1 MAKNIFTPE
10 LLEQHFTKNEW
21 KKGTRIYQADGI
33 KTCALD
39 GEIIRGVVFS
49 ERSNQSTYLTRLVLN
64 IKHDGIA
71 SYCDCYV
78 GRDCKHGAALA
89 QCFIHEHFD
98 RNSIAT
104 PERVIDRWLSHFQA
118 QPSRYQP
125 NPQQKSLLY
134 FLKPNGFNEDDYYT
148 LAIKSTR
155 AKKSGGWSSSLGSEY
170 STSSLINSAYATNED
185 VAVIT
190 EVMRTNQFG
199 DDIKY
204 FDLFAQIIKTNRC
217 FWDAKFNLDQAI
229 TLSEPIE
236 AEWQWL
242 ALDNNLHTLKLVF
255 NEPSSSIQIIKA
267 QPLCFYDEEKNCFGQ
282 INTNTRC
289 DFEADLLNSP
299 IFEEDRLPWVM
310 NKLSMSLGDAVQRLP
325 KPKTQFSQDL
335 TKPEVHLY
343 FSTPLEKNPQTGNVR
358 VNFSYQGNLV
368 NPHNESVTITPKRL
382 TDSENDSE
390 GENDSSSEI
399 SSEASI
405 EASNEGKIYR
415 DLAFEQAVI
424 DKLTRLKFSLV
435 PIPKRYA
442 FINAEYLNKDASL
455 ADKTP
460 KFSMMLQGRY
470 AWHQFLDQEIPLLKD
485 LGWHISFADAFYFKS
500 LATDS
505 IFDAEVIE
513 TDDHDFFSLGLNLT
527 IDGKKMPAFP
537 ILLGAIEQLPRSALL
552 DRDKVDRDKIDGE
565 KVAHENVDQDG
576 LVIEKEPLISP
587 DTPIYVDLDNGE
599 FVALRY
605 QSVQPILKQ
614 FIELFMPNA
623 LNKDGTME
631 LSRFQGHQTL
641 SMLDDQGMIT
651 AGASRLRELADKL
664 KNFQKI
670 TAVTLPTGLNAT
682 LRTYQHQGL
691 NWLQFL
697 REYQLNGI
705 LADDMGLGKTIQTL
719 AHLLIEKQQGR
730 LTKPVLIVAPT
741 SVIFNWA
748 NEIEKFTPELSYQVL
763 HGTKRYQH
771 FGCLQRLEGS
781 EGVKKPV
788 DLIITSYALLT
799 KDLDLY
805 CQHKFYYLI
814 LDEAHY
820 IKNPKTKLYQAFQ
833 SLRAQH
839 KLCLTGTPMENH
851 LGEFWAQ
858 FNFLLPGFLGGQRQ
872 FTKIFR
878 NPIEKHGDQ
887 ERKQLLNQRIKP
899 FILRRTKDKIATE
912 LPPKTI
918 IIQTLRIEG
927 KQAELYESVRLAMD
941 SRLKDIIAE
950 KGLKRSQIEV
960 LDALL
965 KLRQVCNH
973 PKLLSLE
980 GAKKV
985 NKSAKLDYL
994 METLPEQIDEGRRI
1008 LIFSQFTSMLALIE
1022 EELVAADIGFVKLTG
1037 ATTKR
1042 QEVVDKFQRGDV
1054 PVFLISLRAGG
1065 VGLNLTAADTVIHF
1079 DPWWNPAV
1087 ENQAT
1092 DRAYRI
1098 GQDKPVFVYKYIIEN
1113 SIEEKILKIQ
1123 QNKAELAKALLS
1135 EEVSDK
1141 KLSLTDDI
1149 LGALLAPLD

>member
-1 MAKNIFTPE
+1 MATNTFTPE
-10 LLEQHFTKNEW
+10 LLEKHFAKNEW
-21 KKGTRIYQADGI
+21 KKGTRIFQAKGI

-39 GEIIRGVVFS
+39 GEIIRGVVYS
-49 ERSNQSTYLTRLVLN
+49 ERSRQSTYLTRLVLN
-64 IKHDGIA
+64 IKNDGIA
-71 SYCDCYV
+71 SYCDCYI

-98 RNSIAT
+98 QNSIAT
-104 PERVIDRWLSHFQA
+104 SEKVIDKWLSRFQA

-125 NPQQKSLLY
+125 NSQQKSLLY
-134 FLKPNGFNEDDYYT
+134 FLKPNSYNEDDYFT
-148 LAIKSTR
+148 LGIKSAR
-155 AKKSGGWSSSLGSEY
+155 PKNSGGWSSSLGSEF
-170 STSSLINSAYATNED
+170 SASSLINSAYANNDD
-185 VAVIT
+185 VAVLT
-190 EVMRTNQFG
+190 ELIRTNQYG
-199 DDIKY
+199 DNIKY
-204 FDLFAQIIKTNRC
+204 FDLFERIIKTNRC
-217 FWDAKFNLDQAI
+217 FWQTSYDLNEAI
-229 TLSEPIE
+229 TLGDPIE
-236 AEWQWL
+236 AQWQWL
-242 ALDNNLHTLKLVF
+242 ALDNKLHTLKLVF
-255 NEPSSSIQIIKA
+255 MEPSTNILIIKA
-267 QPLCFYDEEKNCFGQ
+267 QPLCYYDEKNNCFGK
-282 INTNTRC
+282 INTNTQC
-289 DFEADLLNSP
+289 NFEADLLNSP
-299 IFEEDRLPWVM
+299 IFEEDKLPWVM

-325 KPKTQFSQDL
+325 KPKTEYSQEL
-335 TKPEVHLY
+335 TKPEVHLH
-343 FSTPLEKNPQTGNVR
+343 FSTPREADPQSGFVK

-368 NPHNESVTITPKRL
+368 NPHNESVTVTPKNL
-382 TDSENDSE
+382 SENDN
-390 GENDSSSEI
+390 ENETDK
-399 SSEASI
+399 
-405 EASNEGKIYR
+405 KIKLYR
-415 DLAFEQAVI
+415 DLTFEQAVI
-424 DKLTRLKFSLV
+424 DKLTTLKFTV
-435 PIPKRYA
+435 QPKAKRYT
-442 FINAEYLNKDASL
+442 FTNEDYLNK
-455 ADKTP
+455 DKTP
-460 KFSMMLQGRY
+460 KFSMLMQGRY
-470 AWHQFLDQEIPLLKD
+470 LWHHFLHQEVQPLKN
-485 LGWHISFADAFYFKS
+485 LGWHITFTDDFYYKA

-505 IFDAEVIE
+505 VFDAEVIQ

-537 ILLGAIEQLPRSALL
+537 ILLGAIEQLPKSALL
-552 DRDKVDRDKIDGE
+552 DR
-565 KVAHENVDQDG
+565 
-576 LVIEKEPLISP
+576 EKEKLIAP
-587 DTPIYVDLDNGE
+587 DSPIYVDLENGD

-623 LNKDGTME
+623 LNKNGTME

-641 SMLDDQGMIT
+641 SMLDDQGMIAT
-651 AGASRLRELADKL
+651 GTSKLRSLADKL
-664 KNFQKI
+664 RDFQQ
-670 TAVTLPTGLNAT
+670 VTTVPVPEGLNAT

-748 NEIEKFTPELSYQVL
+748 NEIEKFTPQLSYRVL
-763 HGTKRYQH
+763 HGSKRQQH
-771 FGCLQRLEGS
+771 FDCFEGH
-781 EGVKKPV
+781 ENQV
-788 DLIITSYALLT
+788 DIIITSYALIT
-799 KDLDLY
+799 KDLALY
-805 CQHKFYYLI
+805 SQQKFYYLV

-820 IKNPKTKLYQAFQ
+820 IKNTKTKLYQAF
-833 SLRAQH
+833 LTLKAQH

-872 FTKIFR
+872 FTKLFR
-878 NPIEKHGDQ
+878 TPIEKHGEQ

-912 LPPKTI
+912 LPPKTE
-918 IIQTLRIEG
+918 IIQKLRIEG
-927 KQAELYESVRLAMD
+927 QQAELYESVRLAMD
-941 SRLKDIIAE
+941 SRLKDIIAD

-985 NKSAKLDYL
+985 NQSAKLDYL
-994 METLPEQIDEGRRI
+994 METLPEQIAEGRKI

-1022 EELVAADIGFVKLTG
+1022 DELVAEGIDFVKLTG
-1037 ATTKR
+1037 STTNR
-1042 QEVVDKFQRGDV
+1042 QAVVDKFQEGEV

-1113 SIEEKILKIQ
+1113 SIEEKIQKIQ

-1135 EEVSDK
+1135 EEVSDN

-1149 LGALLAPLD
+1149 LGSLLAPLS

>member
-1 MAKNIFTPE
+1 MATNTFTPE
-10 LLEQHFTKNEW
+10 LLEKHFTKNEW
-21 KKGTRIYQADGI
+21 KKGTRIFQDKGI

-49 ERSNQSTYLTRLVLN
+49 ERSRQSSYLTRLVLN
-64 IKHDGIA
+64 VKYDGMA
-71 SYCDCYV
+71 SYCDCYI

-89 QCFIHEHFD
+89 QYFIHEHFD
-98 RNSIAT
+98 QNSIAT
-104 PERVIDRWLSHFQA
+104 SEKVIDKWLSRFQA

-125 NPQQKSLLY
+125 NSQQKSLLY
-134 FLKPNGFNEDDYYT
+134 FLKPNSYNEDDYFT
-148 LAIKSTR
+148 LGIKSAR
-155 AKKSGGWSSSLGSEY
+155 PKNSGGWSSSLGSEF
-170 STSSLINSAYATNED
+170 SASSLINSAYANNED
-185 VAVIT
+185 VAVLT
-190 EVMRTNQFG
+190 ELIRTNQYG
-199 DDIKY
+199 DNIKY
-204 FDLFAQIIKTNRC
+204 FDLFERIIKTNRC
-217 FWDAKFNLDQAI
+217 FWQTSYDLNEAI
-229 TLSEPIE
+229 TLGEPLE
-236 AEWQWL
+236 AQWQWL
-242 ALDNNLHTLKLVF
+242 ALDNKLHTLQLVF
-255 NEPSSSIQIIKA
+255 MQPSESILIIKA
-267 QPLCFYDEEKNCFGQ
+267 QPLCYYDEQKNCFGK
-282 INTNTRC
+282 INTNTQC
-289 DFEADLLNSP
+289 NFEADLLNSP
-299 IFEEDRLPWVM
+299 IFEEDKLPWVM

-325 KPKTQFSQDL
+325 KPKTEFSQEL
-335 TKPEVHLY
+335 TKPEVYLH
-343 FSTPLEKNPQTGNVR
+343 FSTPREKDPQSGFVK

-368 NPHNESVTITPKRL
+368 NPHNENVTVTPSKTSDIDTKVKL
-382 TDSENDSE
+382 
-390 GENDSSSEI
+390 
-399 SSEASI
+399 
-405 EASNEGKIYR
+405 YR
-415 DLAFEQAVI
+415 DLTFEQAVI
-424 DKLTRLKFSLV
+424 DKLTGLKFS
-435 PIPKRYA
+435 PQPKAKRYT
-442 FINAEYLNKDASL
+442 FTNEDYLNK
-455 ADKTP
+455 DKTP
-460 KFSMMLQGRY
+460 KFSMLMQGRY
-470 AWHQFLDQEIPLLKD
+470 LWHHFLHQEVQLLKD
-485 LGWHISFADAFYFKS
+485 LGWNISFADDFYYKA

-505 IFDAEVIE
+505 IFDAEVIQ

-537 ILLGAIEQLPRSALL
+537 ILLGAIEQLPKSALL
-552 DRDKVDRDKIDGE
+552 DR
-565 KVAHENVDQDG
+565 
-576 LVIEKEPLISP
+576 EKEKLIAPES
-587 DTPIYVDLDNGE
+587 PIYVDLENGD

-623 LNKDGTME
+623 LNENGTME

-641 SMLDDQGMIT
+641 SMLDDQGMIAT
-651 AGASRLRELADKL
+651 GTTKLRVLADKL
-664 KNFQKI
+664 RDFQQ
-670 TAVTLPTGLNAT
+670 VTTVPVPTGLNAT

-730 LTKPVLIVAPT
+730 LNKPVLIVAPT

-763 HGTKRYQH
+763 HGSKRQQH
-771 FGCLQRLEGS
+771 FGCLEGA
-781 EGVKKPV
+781 EGIENPV
-788 DLIITSYALLT
+788 DIIITSYALIT
-799 KDLDLY
+799 KDLALY
-805 CQHKFYYLI
+805 NAQSFYYLI

-820 IKNPKTKLYQAFQ
+820 IKNTKTKLYQAF
-833 SLRAQH
+833 LTLKAQH

-872 FTKIFR
+872 FTKLFR
-878 NPIEKHGDQ
+878 TPIEKHGEL

-912 LPPKTI
+912 LPPKTE
-918 IIQTLRIEG
+918 IIQKLRIEG
-927 KQAELYESVRLAMD
+927 QQAELYESVRLAMD
-941 SRLKDIIAE
+941 SRLKDIIAD

-985 NKSAKLDYL
+985 NQSAKLDHL
-994 METLPEQIDEGRRI
+994 METLPEQIAEGRKI

-1022 EELVAADIGFVKLTG
+1022 EELVTAKIDFVKLTG

-1042 QEVVDKFQRGDV
+1042 QEVVDKFQEGEV

-1113 SIEEKILKIQ
+1113 SIEEKIQKIQ
-1123 QNKAELAKALLS
+1123 QNKAALAKALLS
-1135 EEVSDK
+1135 EEVSDN

-1149 LGALLAPLD
+1149 LSSLLAPLS

>member
-1 MAKNIFTPE
+1 MSKNTFTPE
-10 LLEQHFTKNEW
+10 LLEKHFTKNEW
-21 KKGTRIYQADGI
+21 KKGVRIFNAKGI

-49 ERSNQSTYLTRLVLN
+49 ERSRQTSYLTRLVLN
-64 IKHDGIA
+64 IKNDGIA

-98 RNSIAT
+98 QNSIAS
-104 PERVIDRWLSHFQA
+104 PERVIDKWLSHFQA

-125 NPQQKSLLY
+125 NSQQKSLLY
-134 FLKPNGFNEDDYYT
+134 FLKPNSYNEDDYFN
-148 LAIKSTR
+148 LEIKSTR
-155 AKKSGGWSSSLGSEY
+155 PKKSGGWSNSLSNEY
-170 STSSLINSAYATNED
+170 SASSLINSAFANNDD

-190 EVMRTNQFG
+190 ELMRTNQYSET
-199 DDIKY
+199 IKY
-204 FDLFAQIIKTNRC
+204 FDLFERIIKTNRC
-217 FWDAKFNLDQAI
+217 FWQVNYHLDEAI
-229 TLSEPIE
+229 TLGDPLE
-236 AEWQWL
+236 AQWQWL
-242 ALDNNLHTLKLVF
+242 ALDNHLHTLQLVLMQ
-255 NEPSSSIQIIKA
+255 PSTSIRIIKA
-267 QPLCFYDEEKNCFGQ
+267 QPLCYYDEEKNCFGK
-282 INTNTRC
+282 INTNTHC

-299 IFEEDRLPWVM
+299 IFEEDKLPWIL

-325 KPKTQFSQDL
+325 KPKTQFSQEL
-335 TKPEVHLY
+335 TKPDVYLH
-343 FSTPLEKNPQTGNVR
+343 FSTPVKSDPQAGYVQ

-368 NPHNESVTITPKRL
+368 NPHNDSVTVSSSNL
-382 TDSENDSE
+382 NATDNDS
-390 GENDSSSEI
+390 DSSNASTSEV
-399 SSEASI
+399 
-405 EASNEGKIYR
+405 KLYR
-415 DLAFEQAVI
+415 DLTFEQTVI
-424 DKLTRLKFSLV
+424 NKLTALKFYAQ
-435 PIPKRYA
+435 PKPKHYTYTNQDS
-442 FINAEYLNKDASL
+442 FNKGNLNK
-455 ADKTP
+455 DKTP
-460 KFSMMLQGRY
+460 KFSMLMQGRY
-470 AWHQFLDQEIPLLKD
+470 FWHHFLDQELSLLKD
-485 LGWHISFADAFYFKS
+485 LGWNISFADDFYYKALS
-500 LATDS
+500 TNS

-537 ILLGAIEQLPRSALL
+537 ILLGAIEQLPKSVLFHNE
-552 DRDKVDRDKIDGE
+552 KVNSEKIDR
-565 KVAHENVDQDG
+565 EN
-576 LVIEKEPLISP
+576 EPLISP
-587 DTPIYVDLDNGE
+587 DSPIYVDLDNGN

-623 LNKDGTME
+623 LNKDGTMQ
-631 LSRFQGHQTL
+631 LSRFQSHQTL
-641 SMLDDQGMIT
+641 SMLDDQGLIAT
-651 AGASRLRELADKL
+651 GTSKLRALADKL
-664 KNFQKI
+664 KDFQQ
-670 TAVTLPTGLNAT
+670 VTTVAIPEGLNAT
-682 LRTYQHQGL
+682 LRMYQHQGL

-719 AHLLIEKQQGR
+719 AHLLVEKQQGR

-748 NEIEKFTPELSYQVL
+748 NEIDKFTPQLSYRVL
-763 HGTKRYQH
+763 HGSKRHQH
-771 FGCLQRLEGS
+771 FDCIERTKNIEGS
-781 EGVKKPV
+781 ERLEINVENNV
-788 DLIITSYALLT
+788 DIIITSYALIT

-805 CQHKFYYLI
+805 CKQNFYYLI

-820 IKNPKTKLYQAFQ
+820 IKNTKTKLYQAF
-833 SLRAQH
+833 LTLKAQH

-872 FTKIFR
+872 FTKLFR
-878 NPIEKHGDQ
+878 TPIEKHSDQ
-887 ERKQLLNQRIKP
+887 ERKLLLNQRIKP

-912 LPPKTI
+912 LPPKTE
-918 IIQTLRIEG
+918 IIQKLRIEG
-927 KQAELYESVRLAMD
+927 QQAELYESVRLAMD
-941 SRLKDIIAE
+941 SRLKDIIAD

-973 PKLLSLE
+973 PKLLSLD

-985 NKSAKLDYL
+985 NQSAKLDYL
-994 METLPEQIDEGRRI
+994 METLPEQIDEGRKI

-1022 EELVAADIGFVKLTG
+1022 EELVAAGIDYVKLTG

-1042 QEVVDKFQRGDV
+1042 QEVVDKFQRGEV

-1113 SIEEKILKIQ
+1113 SIEEKIQKIQ

-1135 EEVSDK
+1135 EEVSDS

-1149 LGALLAPLD
+1149 LGSLLAPLS

>member
-1 MAKNIFTPE
+1 MATNTFTPE
-10 LLEQHFTKNEW
+10 LLEKHFTKNEW
-21 KKGTRIYQADGI
+21 KKGTRIFQDKGI

-49 ERSNQSTYLTRLVLN
+49 ERSRQSSYLTRLVLN
-64 IKHDGIA
+64 VKYDGMA
-71 SYCDCYV
+71 SYCDCYI

-89 QCFIHEHFD
+89 QYFIHEHFD
-98 RNSIAT
+98 QNSIAT
-104 PERVIDRWLSHFQA
+104 SEKVIDKWLSRFQA

-125 NPQQKSLLY
+125 NSQQKSLLY
-134 FLKPNGFNEDDYYT
+134 FLKPNSYNEDDYFT
-148 LAIKSTR
+148 LGIKSAR
-155 AKKSGGWSSSLGSEY
+155 PKNSGGWSSSLGSEF
-170 STSSLINSAYATNED
+170 SASSLINSAYANNED
-185 VAVIT
+185 VAVLT
-190 EVMRTNQFG
+190 ELIRTNQYG
-199 DDIKY
+199 DNIKY
-204 FDLFAQIIKTNRC
+204 FDLFERIIKTNRC
-217 FWDAKFNLDQAI
+217 FWQTSYDLNEAI
-229 TLSEPIE
+229 TLGEPLE
-236 AEWQWL
+236 AQWQWL
-242 ALDNNLHTLKLVF
+242 ALDNKLHTLQLVF
-255 NEPSSSIQIIKA
+255 MQPSESILIIKA
-267 QPLCFYDEEKNCFGQ
+267 QPLCYYDEQKNCFGK
-282 INTNTRC
+282 INTNTQC
-289 DFEADLLNSP
+289 NFEADLLNSP
-299 IFEEDRLPWVM
+299 IFEEDKLPWVM

-325 KPKTQFSQDL
+325 KPKTEFSQEL
-335 TKPEVHLY
+335 TKPEVYLH
-343 FSTPLEKNPQTGNVR
+343 FSTPREKDPQSGFVK

-368 NPHNESVTITPKRL
+368 NPHNENVTVTPSKTSDIDTKVKL
-382 TDSENDSE
+382 
-390 GENDSSSEI
+390 
-399 SSEASI
+399 
-405 EASNEGKIYR
+405 YR
-415 DLAFEQAVI
+415 DLTFEQAVI
-424 DKLTRLKFSLV
+424 DKLTGLKFS
-435 PIPKRYA
+435 PQPKAKRYT
-442 FINAEYLNKDASL
+442 FTNEDYLNK
-455 ADKTP
+455 DKTP
-460 KFSMMLQGRY
+460 KFSMLMQGRY
-470 AWHQFLDQEIPLLKD
+470 LWHHFLHQEVQLLKD
-485 LGWHISFADAFYFKS
+485 LGWNISFADDFYYKA

-505 IFDAEVIE
+505 IFDAEVIQ

-537 ILLGAIEQLPRSALL
+537 ILLGAIEQLPKSALL
-552 DRDKVDRDKIDGE
+552 DR
-565 KVAHENVDQDG
+565 
-576 LVIEKEPLISP
+576 EKEKLIAP
-587 DTPIYVDLDNGE
+587 DSPIYVDLENGD

-623 LNKDGTME
+623 LNENGTME

-641 SMLDDQGMIT
+641 SMLDDQGMIAT
-651 AGASRLRELADKL
+651 GTTKLRVLADKL
-664 KNFQKI
+664 RDFQQ
-670 TAVTLPTGLNAT
+670 VTTVPVPTGLNAT

-730 LTKPVLIVAPT
+730 LNKPVLIVAPT

-763 HGTKRYQH
+763 HGSKRQQH
-771 FGCLQRLEGS
+771 FGCLEGA
-781 EGVKKPV
+781 EGIENPV
-788 DLIITSYALLT
+788 DIIITSYALIT
-799 KDLDLY
+799 KDLALY
-805 CQHKFYYLI
+805 NAQSFYYLI

-820 IKNPKTKLYQAFQ
+820 IKNTKTKLYQAF
-833 SLRAQH
+833 LTLKAQH

-872 FTKIFR
+872 FTKLFR
-878 NPIEKHGDQ
+878 TPIEKHGEL

-912 LPPKTI
+912 LPPKTE
-918 IIQTLRIEG
+918 IIQKLRIEG
-927 KQAELYESVRLAMD
+927 QQAELYESVRLAMD
-941 SRLKDIIAE
+941 SRLKDIIAD

-985 NKSAKLDYL
+985 NQSAKLDHL
-994 METLPEQIDEGRRI
+994 METLPEQIAEGRKI

-1022 EELVAADIGFVKLTG
+1022 EELITAKIDFVKLTG

-1042 QEVVDKFQRGDV
+1042 QEVVDKFQEGEV

-1113 SIEEKILKIQ
+1113 SIEEKIQKIQ
-1123 QNKAELAKALLS
+1123 QNKAALAKALLS
-1135 EEVSDK
+1135 EEVSDN

-1149 LGALLAPLD
+1149 LSSLLAPLS

>member
-1 MAKNIFTPE
+1 MATNTFTPE
-10 LLEQHFTKNEW
+10 LLEKHFAKNEW
-21 KKGTRIYQADGI
+21 KKGTRIFQAKGI

-39 GEIIRGVVFS
+39 GEIIRGVVYS
-49 ERSNQSTYLTRLVLN
+49 ERSRQSTYLTRLVLN
-64 IKHDGIA
+64 IKNDGIA
-71 SYCDCYV
+71 SYCDCYI

-98 RNSIAT
+98 QNSIAT
-104 PERVIDRWLSHFQA
+104 SEKVIDKWLSRFQA
-118 QPSRYQP
+118 QPTRYQP
-125 NPQQKSLLY
+125 NSQQKSLLY
-134 FLKPNGFNEDDYYT
+134 FLKPNSYNEDDYFT
-148 LAIKSTR
+148 LGIKSAR
-155 AKKSGGWSSSLGSEY
+155 PKNSGGWSSSLGSEF
-170 STSSLINSAYATNED
+170 SASSLINSAYANNDD
-185 VAVIT
+185 VAVLT
-190 EVMRTNQFG
+190 ELIRTNQYG
-199 DDIKY
+199 DNIKY
-204 FDLFAQIIKTNRC
+204 FDLFERIIKTNRC
-217 FWDAKFNLDQAI
+217 FWQTSYDLNEAI
-229 TLSEPIE
+229 TLGDPIE
-236 AEWQWL
+236 AQWQWL
-242 ALDNNLHTLKLVF
+242 ALDNKLHTLKLVF
-255 NEPSSSIQIIKA
+255 MEPSTNILIIKA
-267 QPLCFYDEEKNCFGQ
+267 QPLCYYDEKNNCFGK
-282 INTNTRC
+282 INTNTQC
-289 DFEADLLNSP
+289 NFEADLLNSP
-299 IFEEDRLPWVM
+299 IFEEDKLPWVM

-325 KPKTQFSQDL
+325 KPKTEYSQEL
-335 TKPEVHLY
+335 TKPEVHLH
-343 FSTPLEKNPQTGNVR
+343 FSTPREADPQSGFVK

-368 NPHNESVTITPKRL
+368 NPHNESVTVTPKNL
-382 TDSENDSE
+382 SENDN
-390 GENDSSSEI
+390 ENETDK
-399 SSEASI
+399 
-405 EASNEGKIYR
+405 KIKLYR
-415 DLAFEQAVI
+415 DLTFEQAVI
-424 DKLTRLKFSLV
+424 DKLTTLKFTV
-435 PIPKRYA
+435 QPKAKRYT
-442 FINAEYLNKDASL
+442 FTNEDYLNK
-455 ADKTP
+455 DKTP
-460 KFSMMLQGRY
+460 KFSMLMQGRY
-470 AWHQFLDQEIPLLKD
+470 LWHHFLHQEVQPLKN
-485 LGWHISFADAFYFKS
+485 LGWHITFTDDFYYKA

-505 IFDAEVIE
+505 VFDAEVIQ

-537 ILLGAIEQLPRSALL
+537 ILLGAIEQLPKSALL
-552 DRDKVDRDKIDGE
+552 DR
-565 KVAHENVDQDG
+565 
-576 LVIEKEPLISP
+576 EKEKLISP
-587 DTPIYVDLDNGE
+587 DSPIYVDLDNGD

-623 LNKDGTME
+623 LNKNGTME

-641 SMLDDQGMIT
+641 SMLDDQGMIAT
-651 AGASRLRELADKL
+651 GTNKLRSLADKL
-664 KNFQKI
+664 RDFQQ
-670 TAVTLPTGLNAT
+670 VTTVPVPEGLNAT

-748 NEIEKFTPELSYQVL
+748 NEIEKFTPQLSYRVL
-763 HGTKRYQH
+763 HGSKRQQH
-771 FGCLQRLEGS
+771 FDCFEGLENQ
-781 EGVKKPV
+781 V
-788 DLIITSYALLT
+788 DIIITSYALIT
-799 KDLDLY
+799 KDLALY
-805 CQHKFYYLI
+805 SQQKFYYLV

-820 IKNPKTKLYQAFQ
+820 IKNTKTKLYQAF
-833 SLRAQH
+833 LTLKAQH

-872 FTKIFR
+872 FTKLFR
-878 NPIEKHGDQ
+878 TPIEKHGEQ

-912 LPPKTI
+912 LPPKTE
-918 IIQTLRIEG
+918 IIQKLRIEG
-927 KQAELYESVRLAMD
+927 QQAELYESVRLAMD
-941 SRLKDIIAE
+941 SRLKDIIAD

-985 NKSAKLDYL
+985 NQSAKLDYL
-994 METLPEQIDEGRRI
+994 METLPEQIAEGRKI

-1022 EELVAADIGFVKLTG
+1022 DELVAEGIDFVKLTG
-1037 ATTKR
+1037 STTNR
-1042 QEVVDKFQRGDV
+1042 QAVVDKFQEGEV

-1113 SIEEKILKIQ
+1113 SIEEKIQKIQ

-1135 EEVSDK
+1135 EEVSDN

-1149 LGALLAPLD
+1149 LGSLLAPLS

>member
-1 MAKNIFTPE
+1 MATNTFTPE
-10 LLEQHFTKNEW
+10 LLEKHFAKNEW
-21 KKGTRIYQADGI
+21 KKGTRIFQANGI

-39 GEIIRGVVFS
+39 GEIIRGVVYS
-49 ERSNQSTYLTRLVLN
+49 ERSRQSTYLTRLVLN
-64 IKHDGIA
+64 IKNDGIA
-71 SYCDCYV
+71 SYCDCYI

-98 RNSIAT
+98 QNSIAT
-104 PERVIDRWLSHFQA
+104 SEKVIDKWLSRFQA

-125 NPQQKSLLY
+125 NSQQKSLLY
-134 FLKPNGFNEDDYYT
+134 FLKPNSYNEDDYFT
-148 LAIKSTR
+148 LGIKSAR
-155 AKKSGGWSSSLGSEY
+155 PKNSGGWSSSLGSEF
-170 STSSLINSAYATNED
+170 SASSLINSAYANNDD
-185 VAVIT
+185 VAVLT
-190 EVMRTNQFG
+190 ELIRTNQYG
-199 DDIKY
+199 DNIKY
-204 FDLFAQIIKTNRC
+204 FDLFERIIKTNRC
-217 FWDAKFNLDQAI
+217 FWQTSYDLNEAI
-229 TLSEPIE
+229 TLGDPIE
-236 AEWQWL
+236 AQWQWL
-242 ALDNNLHTLKLVF
+242 ALDNKLHTLKLVF
-255 NEPSSSIQIIKA
+255 MEPSTNILIIKA
-267 QPLCFYDEEKNCFGQ
+267 QPLCYYDEKNNCFGK
-282 INTNTRC
+282 INTNTQC
-289 DFEADLLNSP
+289 NFEADLLNSP
-299 IFEEDRLPWVM
+299 IFEEDKLPWVM

-325 KPKTQFSQDL
+325 KPKTEYSQEL
-335 TKPEVHLY
+335 TKPEVHLH
-343 FSTPLEKNPQTGNVR
+343 FSTPREADPQSGFVK

-368 NPHNESVTITPKRL
+368 NPHNESVTVTPKNS
-382 TDSENDSE
+382 SEND
-390 GENDSSSEI
+390 
-399 SSEASI
+399 
-405 EASNEGKIYR
+405 NETETDKKIKLYR
-415 DLAFEQAVI
+415 DLTFEQAVI
-424 DKLTRLKFSLV
+424 DKLTTLKFTV
-435 PIPKRYA
+435 QPKAKRYT
-442 FINAEYLNKDASL
+442 FTNEDYLNK
-455 ADKTP
+455 DKTP
-460 KFSMMLQGRY
+460 KFSMLMQGRY
-470 AWHQFLDQEIPLLKD
+470 LWHHFLHQEVQPLKN
-485 LGWHISFADAFYFKS
+485 LGWHITFTDDFYYKA

-505 IFDAEVIE
+505 VFDAEVIQ

-537 ILLGAIEQLPRSALL
+537 ILLGAIEQLPKSAL
-552 DRDKVDRDKIDGE
+552 VDR
-565 KVAHENVDQDG
+565 
-576 LVIEKEPLISP
+576 EKEKLISP
-587 DTPIYVDLDNGE
+587 DSPIYVDLDNGD

-623 LNKDGTME
+623 LNKNGTME

-641 SMLDDQGMIT
+641 SMLDDQGMIAT
-651 AGASRLRELADKL
+651 GTSKLRSLADKL
-664 KNFQKI
+664 RDFQQ
-670 TAVTLPTGLNAT
+670 VTTVPVPEGLNAT

-748 NEIEKFTPELSYQVL
+748 NEIEKFTPQLSYRVL
-763 HGTKRYQH
+763 HGSKRQQH
-771 FGCLQRLEGS
+771 FDCFEGLENQ
-781 EGVKKPV
+781 V
-788 DLIITSYALLT
+788 DIIITSYALIT
-799 KDLDLY
+799 KDLALY
-805 CQHKFYYLI
+805 SQQKFYYLV

-820 IKNPKTKLYQAFQ
+820 IKNTKTKLYQAF
-833 SLRAQH
+833 LTLKAQH

-872 FTKIFR
+872 FTKLFR
-878 NPIEKHGDQ
+878 TPIEKHGEQ

-912 LPPKTI
+912 LPPKTE
-918 IIQTLRIEG
+918 IIQKLRIEG
-927 KQAELYESVRLAMD
+927 QQAELYESVRLAMD
-941 SRLKDIIAE
+941 SRLKDIIAD

-985 NKSAKLDYL
+985 NQSAKLDYL
-994 METLPEQIDEGRRI
+994 METLPEQIAEGRKI

-1022 EELVAADIGFVKLTG
+1022 DELVAEGIDFVKLTG
-1037 ATTKR
+1037 STTNR
-1042 QEVVDKFQRGDV
+1042 QAVVDKFQEGEV

-1113 SIEEKILKIQ
+1113 SIEEKIQKIQ

-1135 EEVSDK
+1135 EEVSDN

-1149 LGALLAPLD
+1149 LGSLLAPLS

>member
-21 KKGTRIYQADGI
+21 KKGARIFQANGV
-33 KTCALD
+33 KSCALD
-39 GEIIRGVVFS
+39 GEVIRGVVYS
-49 ERSNQSTYLTRLVLN
+49 ERSRESSYLTRLVF
-64 IKHDGIA
+64 DGKYSDIA

-78 GRDCKHGAALA
+78 GRDCKHGSALA

-104 PERVIDRWLSHFQA
+104 SEKVIDKWLDRFQA

-125 NPQQKSLLY
+125 NTQQKSLLY
-134 FLKPNGFNEDDYYT
+134 FLKPNPYNEDDYFT
-148 LAIKSTR
+148 LGIKSAR
-155 AKKSGGWSSSLGSEY
+155 PKNSGGWNSSVGSEY
-170 STSSLINSAYATNED
+170 SAGSLINSAYANDDD
-185 VAVIT
+185 VAVLT
-190 EVMRTNQFG
+190 ELMRTNQFG
-199 DDIKY
+199 DTVKY
-204 FDLFAQIIKTNRC
+204 FDLFERIIKTNRC
-217 FWDAKFNLDQAI
+217 FWHTTYDLSDPI
-229 TLSEPIE
+229 TLSEPLE
-236 AEWQWL
+236 AQWQWL
-242 ALDNNLHTLKLVF
+242 ALGNSLHTLQLVLM
-255 NEPSSSIQIIKA
+255 EPSESIRIIKA
-267 QPLCFYDEEKNCFGQ
+267 QPLCFYDEQKNCFGK
-282 INTNTRC
+282 INTNTQC
-289 DFEADLLNSP
+289 DFEAGLLNSP
-299 IFEEDRLPWVM
+299 IFEEDKLPWIM
-310 NKLSMSLGDAVQRLP
+310 SKLSMSLGDAVKRLP
-325 KPKTQFSQDL
+325 KPKTKYSQEL
-335 TKPEVHLY
+335 TQPDVYLH
-343 FSTPLEKNPQTGNVR
+343 FTTPVASNRQTGYVQ

-368 NPHNESVTITPKRL
+368 NPHNERVTVTPLNVTERN
-382 TDSENDSE
+382 TESRVESNSESDDDTNIDSENE
-390 GENDSSSEI
+390 SSREV
-399 SSEASI
+399 
-405 EASNEGKIYR
+405 KIYR
-415 DLAFEQAVI
+415 DLAFEQTVI
-424 DKLTRLKFSLV
+424 DKLSTLKFIV
-435 PIPKRYA
+435 QPKPKRYTYTSQDDLDKA
-442 FINAEYLNKDASL
+442 
-455 ADKTP
+455 KTP
-460 KFSMMLQGRY
+460 EFAMLMQGRFF
-470 AWHQFLDQEIPLLKD
+470 WHHFLHQELSVLKD
-485 LGWHISFADAFYFKS
+485 LGWHISFADDFYYKALS
-500 LATDS
+500 TDS
-505 IFDAEVIE
+505 VFDAEVIE

-537 ILLGAIEQLPRSALL
+537 ILLSAIEQLPKSALL
-552 DRDKVDRDKIDGE
+552 DR
-565 KVAHENVDQDG
+565 
-576 LVIEKEPLISP
+576 EKEQLIPPES
-587 DTPIYVDLDNGE
+587 PIYVDLDNGG

-623 LNKDGTME
+623 LSHDGTIA

-641 SMLDDQGMIT
+641 SMLDDQGMVAKGT
-651 AGASRLRELADKL
+651 SKLRVLAEKL
-664 KNFQKI
+664 KDFQEVTTI
-670 TAVTLPTGLNAT
+670 AVPEGLNAT

-748 NEIEKFTPELSYQVL
+748 NEIDKFTPQLSYQVL
-763 HGTKRYQH
+763 HGSKRKDN
-771 FGCLQRLEGS
+771 FDCLERPEELDS
-781 EGVKKPV
+781 KV
-788 DLIITSYALLT
+788 DIIITSYALIT
-799 KDLDLY
+799 KDLAHY
-805 CQHKFYYLI
+805 CDQKFYYLI

-820 IKNPKTKLYQAFQ
+820 IKNTKTKLYQAFL
-833 SLRAQH
+833 SLKAQH

-872 FTKIFR
+872 FTKLFR
-878 NPIEKHGDQ
+878 TPIEKHGEL

-912 LPPKTI
+912 LPPKTE
-918 IIQTLRIEG
+918 IIQKLRIEG

-941 SRLKDIIAE
+941 SRLKDIIAD

-985 NKSAKLDYL
+985 NQSAKLDYL
-994 METLPEQIDEGRRI
+994 METLPEQIDEGRKI
-1008 LIFSQFTSMLALIE
+1008 LIFSQFTSMLSLIE
-1022 EELVAADIGFVKLTG
+1022 QELIEAGIGYVKLTG
-1037 ATTKR
+1037 STTKR
-1042 QEVVDKFQRGDV
+1042 QEVVDKFQRGEV

-1098 GQDKPVFVYKYIIEN
+1098 GQDKPVFVYKLIIEN
-1113 SIEEKILKIQ
+1113 SIEEKIQKIQ
-1123 QNKAELAKALLS
+1123 KNKAELAKALLS
-1135 EEVSDK
+1135 EEVSDN

-1149 LGALLAPLD
+1149 LDSLLTPLS

>member
-21 KKGTRIYQADGI
+21 KKGARIFQGNGV

-39 GEIIRGVVFS
+39 GEVIRGVVFS
-49 ERSNQSTYLTRLVLN
+49 ERSRESSYLTRLVF
-64 IKHDGIA
+64 DGKFGDIA

-78 GRDCKHGAALA
+78 GRDCKHGSALA
-89 QCFIHEHFD
+89 HCYIHEHFD

-104 PERVIDRWLSHFQA
+104 SETIIDKWLNRFQA
-118 QPSRYQP
+118 QPTRYQP
-125 NPQQKSLLY
+125 NTQQKSLLY
-134 FLKPNGFNEDDYYT
+134 FLKPNPYNEDDFLT
-148 LAIKSTR
+148 LGIKSAR
-155 AKKSGGWSSSLGSEY
+155 PKNSGGWNSSIGSEY
-170 STSSLINSAYATNED
+170 SASSLINSAYANDED
-185 VAVIT
+185 VAVLT
-190 EVMRTNQFG
+190 ELMRTNQYG
-199 DDIKY
+199 DTIKY
-204 FDLFAQIIKTNRC
+204 FDLFERIIKTNRS
-217 FWDAKFNLDQAI
+217 FWHTTYDLSEPV
-229 TLSEPIE
+229 TLSEPLE

-242 ALDNNLHTLKLVF
+242 ALGNSLHTLKLVLMQ
-255 NEPSSSIQIIKA
+255 PSESIRIIKA
-267 QPLCFYDEEKNCFGQ
+267 QPLCFYDEQKNCFGK
-282 INTNTRC
+282 INTNTQC
-289 DFEADLLNSP
+289 DFEAGLLNSP
-299 IFEEDRLPWVM
+299 IFEEDKLPWIM
-310 NKLSMSLGDAVQRLP
+310 SKLSMSLGDAVKRLP
-325 KPKTQFSQDL
+325 KPKTKYSQEL
-335 TKPEVHLY
+335 TQPDVHLH
-343 FSTPLEKNPQTGNVR
+343 FTTPVASNRQTGYVQ

-368 NPHNESVTITPKRL
+368 NPHDENVTITPSNV
-382 TDSENDSE
+382 TEHSIDSDADADRNIERGAYSNIEDEVERENESPR
-390 GENDSSSEI
+390 EI
-399 SSEASI
+399 
-405 EASNEGKIYR
+405 KIYR
-415 DLAFEQAVI
+415 DLAFEQTVI
-424 DKLTRLKFSLV
+424 DKLTTLKFN
-435 PIPKRYA
+435 PQPKPKRYT
-442 FINAEYLNKDASL
+442 YTSQDDLNKS
-455 ADKTP
+455 KTP
-460 KFSMMLQGRY
+460 EFAMLMQGSVLWQRFL
-470 AWHQFLDQEIPLLKD
+470 HQELSPLED
-485 LGWHISFADAFYFKS
+485 LGWHVTFADDFYYKALS
-500 LATDS
+500 TDS
-505 IFDAEVIE
+505 VFDAEVME

-537 ILLGAIEQLPRSALL
+537 ILLSAIEQLPRSALL
-552 DRDKVDRDKIDGE
+552 DR
-565 KVAHENVDQDG
+565 
-576 LVIEKEPLISP
+576 EKENLISP
-587 DTPIYVDLDNGE
+587 DSPIYVDLDNGG

-623 LNKDGTME
+623 LSHDGTIE

-641 SMLDDQGMIT
+641 SMLDDQGMIAKGT
-651 AGASRLRELADKL
+651 SKLRALADKL
-664 KNFQKI
+664 KDFQQ
-670 TAVTLPTGLNAT
+670 VTTIPVPEGLNAT

-730 LTKPVLIVAPT
+730 LTKPILIVAPT

-748 NEIEKFTPELSYQVL
+748 NEIDKFTPQLSYQVL
-763 HGTKRYQH
+763 HGNKRHEQ
-771 FGCLQRLEGS
+771 FGCLEAVEGG
-781 EGVKKPV
+781 ENQV
-788 DLIITSYALLT
+788 DIIITSYALIT
-799 KDLDLY
+799 KDLAHYTD
-805 CQHKFYYLI
+805 QKFYYLV

-820 IKNPKTKLYQAFQ
+820 IKNTKTKLYQAF
-833 SLRAQH
+833 LTLKAQH

-872 FTKIFR
+872 FTKLFR
-878 NPIEKHGDQ
+878 TPIEKHGEL

-912 LPPKTI
+912 LPPKTE

-941 SRLKDIIAE
+941 SRLKDIIAD

-973 PKLLSLE
+973 PKLLKLE

-985 NKSAKLDYL
+985 NQSAKLEYL
-994 METLPEQIDEGRRI
+994 METLPEQIDEGRKI
-1008 LIFSQFTSMLALIE
+1008 LIFSQFTSMLSLIE
-1022 EELVAADIGFVKLTG
+1022 DELIGAGIGYVKLTG
-1037 ATTKR
+1037 STTKR
-1042 QEVVDKFQRGDV
+1042 QEVVDKFQRGEV

-1098 GQDKPVFVYKYIIEN
+1098 GQDKPVFVYKLIIEN
-1113 SIEEKILKIQ
+1113 SIEEKIQKIQ

-1135 EEVSDK
+1135 EEVSDN

-1149 LGALLAPLD
+1149 LDSLLTPLS

>member
-1 MAKNIFTPE
+1 
-10 LLEQHFTKNEW
+10 
-21 KKGTRIYQADGI
+21 
-33 KTCALD
+33 
-39 GEIIRGVVFS
+39 
-49 ERSNQSTYLTRLVLN
+49 
-64 IKHDGIA
+64 
-71 SYCDCYV
+71 
-78 GRDCKHGAALA
+78 
-89 QCFIHEHFD
+89 
-98 RNSIAT
+98 
-104 PERVIDRWLSHFQA
+104 
-118 QPSRYQP
+118 
-125 NPQQKSLLY
+125 
-134 FLKPNGFNEDDYYT
+134 
-148 LAIKSTR
+148 
-155 AKKSGGWSSSLGSEY
+155 
-170 STSSLINSAYATNED
+170 
-185 VAVIT
+185 
-190 EVMRTNQFG
+190 
-199 DDIKY
+199 
-204 FDLFAQIIKTNRC
+204 
-217 FWDAKFNLDQAI
+217 
-229 TLSEPIE
+229 
-236 AEWQWL
+236 
-242 ALDNNLHTLKLVF
+242 LH
-255 NEPSSSIQIIKA
+255 
-267 QPLCFYDEEKNCFGQ
+267 
-282 INTNTRC
+282 
-289 DFEADLLNSP
+289 
-299 IFEEDRLPWVM
+299 
-310 NKLSMSLGDAVQRLP
+310 
-325 KPKTQFSQDL
+325 
-335 TKPEVHLY
+335 
-343 FSTPLEKNPQTGNVR
+343 FSTPLEANPQTGFVK

-368 NPHNESVTITPKRL
+368 NPHNESVTVTTSKL
-382 TDSENDSE
+382 TDSD
-390 GENDSSSEI
+390 GDGDSSSEI
-399 SSEASI
+399 
-405 EASNEGKIYR
+405 KLYR
-415 DLAFEQAVI
+415 DLTFEQTVI
-424 DKLTRLKFSLV
+424 DKLTTLKFV
-435 PIPKRYA
+435 VQPKPKRYT
-442 FINAEYLNKDASL
+442 FTNEDYLNRDKD
-455 ADKTP
+455 P
-460 KFSMMLQGRY
+460 KFSMLMQGRY
-470 AWHQFLDQEIPLLKD
+470 FWHHFLNQEVQLLKD
-485 LGWHISFADAFYFKS
+485 LGWNISFADSFYFKA

-537 ILLGAIEQLPRSALL
+537 ILLGAIEQLPKSALL
-552 DRDKVDRDKIDGE
+552 DR
-565 KVAHENVDQDG
+565 
-576 LVIEKEPLISP
+576 EKEQLIAP
-587 DTPIYVDLDNGE
+587 DSPIYVDLDNGD

-641 SMLDDQGMIT
+641 SMLDDQGLIAT
-651 AGASRLRELADKL
+651 GTHKLRLLADKL
-664 KNFQKI
+664 KDFQQV
-670 TAVTLPTGLNAT
+670 TTVAVPEGLNAT

-705 LADDMGLGKTIQTL
+705 LADDMGLGKTIQAL

-748 NEIEKFTPELSYQVL
+748 NEIEKFTPQLTYQVL
-763 HGTKRYQH
+763 HGSKRHQH
-771 FGCLQRLEGS
+771 FGCIEGLEKPETG
-781 EGVKKPV
+781 EKPV
-788 DLIITSYALLT
+788 DIIITSYALIT

-805 CQHKFYYLI
+805 SEQKFYYLI

-820 IKNPKTKLYQAFQ
+820 IKNTKTKLYQAFM
-833 SLRAQH
+833 SLKAQH

-872 FTKIFR
+872 FTKLFR
-878 NPIEKHGDQ
+878 TPIEKHGEL

-912 LPPKTI
+912 LPPKTEI
-918 IIQTLRIEG
+918 VQKLRIEG
-927 KQAELYESVRLAMD
+927 QQAELYESVRLAMD
-941 SRLKDIIAE
+941 SRLKDIIAD

-985 NKSAKLDYL
+985 NQSAKLDYL
-994 METLPEQIDEGRRI
+994 METLPEQIDEGRKI

-1022 EELVAADIGFVKLTG
+1022 NELVDAGIGYVKLTG

-1042 QEVVDKFQRGDV
+1042 QEVVDKFQRGEV

-1113 SIEEKILKIQ
+1113 SIEEKIQKIQ

-1135 EEVSDK
+1135 EEVSDS

-1149 LGALLAPLD
+1149 LGSLLAPLS

>member
-1 MAKNIFTPE
+1 
-10 LLEQHFTKNEW
+10 
-21 KKGTRIYQADGI
+21 
-33 KTCALD
+33 
-39 GEIIRGVVFS
+39 
-49 ERSNQSTYLTRLVLN
+49 VLN
-64 IKHDGIA
+64 VKYDGMA
-71 SYCDCYV
+71 SYCDCYI

-89 QCFIHEHFD
+89 QYFIHEHFD
-98 RNSIAT
+98 QNSIAT
-104 PERVIDRWLSHFQA
+104 SEKVIDKWLSRFQA

-125 NPQQKSLLY
+125 NSQQKSLLY
-134 FLKPNGFNEDDYYT
+134 FLKPNSYNEDDYFT
-148 LAIKSTR
+148 LGIKSAR
-155 AKKSGGWSSSLGSEY
+155 PKNSGGWSSSLGSEF
-170 STSSLINSAYATNED
+170 SASSLINSAYANNED
-185 VAVIT
+185 VAVLT
-190 EVMRTNQFG
+190 ELIRTNQYG
-199 DDIKY
+199 DNIKY
-204 FDLFAQIIKTNRC
+204 FDLFERIIKTNRC
-217 FWDAKFNLDQAI
+217 FWQTSYDLNEAI
-229 TLSEPIE
+229 TLGEPLE
-236 AEWQWL
+236 AQWQWL
-242 ALDNNLHTLKLVF
+242 ALDNKLHTLQLVF
-255 NEPSSSIQIIKA
+255 MQPSESILIIKA
-267 QPLCFYDEEKNCFGQ
+267 QPLCYYDEQKNCFGK
-282 INTNTRC
+282 INTNTQC
-289 DFEADLLNSP
+289 NFEADLLNSP
-299 IFEEDRLPWVM
+299 IFEEDKLPWVM

-325 KPKTQFSQDL
+325 KPKTEFSQEL
-335 TKPEVHLY
+335 TKPEVYLH
-343 FSTPLEKNPQTGNVR
+343 FSTPREKDPQSGFVK

-368 NPHNESVTITPKRL
+368 NPHNENVTVTPSKTSDIDTKVKL
-382 TDSENDSE
+382 
-390 GENDSSSEI
+390 
-399 SSEASI
+399 
-405 EASNEGKIYR
+405 YR
-415 DLAFEQAVI
+415 DLTFEQAVI
-424 DKLTRLKFSLV
+424 DKLTGLKFS
-435 PIPKRYA
+435 PQPKAKRYT
-442 FINAEYLNKDASL
+442 FTNEDYLNK
-455 ADKTP
+455 DKTP
-460 KFSMMLQGRY
+460 KFSMLMQGRY
-470 AWHQFLDQEIPLLKD
+470 LWHHFLHQEVQLLKD
-485 LGWHISFADAFYFKS
+485 LGWNISFADDFYYKA

-505 IFDAEVIE
+505 IFDAEVIQ

-537 ILLGAIEQLPRSALL
+537 ILLGAIEQLPKSALL
-552 DRDKVDRDKIDGE
+552 DR
-565 KVAHENVDQDG
+565 
-576 LVIEKEPLISP
+576 EKEKLIAP
-587 DTPIYVDLDNGE
+587 DSPIYVDLENGD

-623 LNKDGTME
+623 LNENGTME

-641 SMLDDQGMIT
+641 SMLDDQGMIAT
-651 AGASRLRELADKL
+651 GTTKLRVLADKL
-664 KNFQKI
+664 RDFQQ
-670 TAVTLPTGLNAT
+670 VTTVPVPTGLNAT

-730 LTKPVLIVAPT
+730 LNKPVLIVAPT

-748 NEIEKFTPELSYQVL
+748 NEIENFTPELSYQVL
-763 HGTKRYQH
+763 HGSKRQQH
-771 FGCLQRLEGS
+771 FGCLEGA
-781 EGVKKPV
+781 EGIENPV
-788 DLIITSYALLT
+788 DIIITSYALIT
-799 KDLDLY
+799 KDLALY
-805 CQHKFYYLI
+805 NAQSFYYLI

-820 IKNPKTKLYQAFQ
+820 IKNTKTKLYQAF
-833 SLRAQH
+833 LTLKAQH

-872 FTKIFR
+872 FTKLFR
-878 NPIEKHGDQ
+878 TPIEKHGEL

-912 LPPKTI
+912 LPPKTE
-918 IIQTLRIEG
+918 IIQKLRIEG
-927 KQAELYESVRLAMD
+927 QQAELYESVRLAMD
-941 SRLKDIIAE
+941 SRLKDIIAD

-985 NKSAKLDYL
+985 NQSAKLDHL
-994 METLPEQIDEGRRI
+994 METLPEQIAEGRKI

-1022 EELVAADIGFVKLTG
+1022 EELVTAKIDFVKLTG

-1042 QEVVDKFQRGDV
+1042 QEVVDKFQEGEV

-1113 SIEEKILKIQ
+1113 SIEEKIQKIQ
-1123 QNKAELAKALLS
+1123 QNKAALAKALLS
-1135 EEVSDK
+1135 EEVSDN

-1149 LGALLAPLD
+1149 LSSLLAPLS

>member
-1 MAKNIFTPE
+1 MTKNTFTPD

-21 KKGTRIYQADGI
+21 KKGARIFNDKGV
-33 KTCALD
+33 KTCALYD
-39 GEIIRGVVFS
+39 KTIRGVVFS
-49 ERSNQSTYLTRLVLN
+49 ERSRETVYLTRLVFDDKQNN
-64 IKHDGIA
+64 IG
-71 SYCDCYV
+71 SYCDCYI

-89 QCFIHEHFD
+89 QSFIHDHFD
-98 RNSIAT
+98 QNSTAS
-104 PERVIDRWLSHFQA
+104 PERVIDKWLSNFQA
-118 QPSRYQP
+118 QPSRYPP
-125 NPQQKSLLY
+125 NSQQKSLLY
-134 FLKPNGFNEDDYYT
+134 FLKSNSYNEDDHFT
-148 LAIKSTR
+148 LGIKSSR
-155 AKKSGGWSSSLGSEY
+155 PKKSGGWSTSLGNEY
-170 STSSLINSAYATNED
+170 SVSSLINSAYATNDD
-185 VAVIT
+185 VTVLT
-190 EVMRTNQFG
+190 ELMRTNQFG
-199 DDIKY
+199 DTIKY
-204 FDLFAQIIKTNRC
+204 FDLFERIIKTNRC
-217 FWDAKFNLDQAI
+217 FWDKNYNLDEAI
-229 TLSEPIE
+229 TLGEPLE
-236 AEWQWL
+236 AEWQWT
-242 ALDNNLHTLKLVF
+242 ALDNNLHTLQLVLMQ
-255 NEPSSSIQIIKA
+255 PSTSIRIIKA
-267 QPLCFYDEEKNCFGQ
+267 QPLCYYDEQQNCFGK
-282 INTNTRC
+282 INTNTQC
-289 DFEADLLNSP
+289 NFEADLLNSP
-299 IFEEDRLPWVM
+299 IFEEDKLPWVL

-325 KPKTQFSQDL
+325 KPKTKYSQSL
-335 TKPEVHLY
+335 TKPDVYLH
-343 FSTPLEKNPQTGNVR
+343 FSTPLEANPQTGFVK

-368 NPHNESVTITPKRL
+368 NPHNESVTVTTSKL
-382 TDSENDSE
+382 SDSDGD
-390 GENDSSSEI
+390 GESSSEI
-399 SSEASI
+399 
-405 EASNEGKIYR
+405 KLYR
-415 DLAFEQAVI
+415 DLTFEQTVI
-424 DKLTRLKFSLV
+424 DKLTTLKFV
-435 PIPKRYA
+435 VQPKPKRYT
-442 FINAEYLNKDASL
+442 FTNEDYLNRDKD
-455 ADKTP
+455 P
-460 KFSMMLQGRY
+460 KFSMLMQGRY
-470 AWHQFLDQEIPLLKD
+470 FWHHFLHQEVQLLKD
-485 LGWHISFADAFYFKS
+485 LGWNISFADSFYFKA

-537 ILLGAIEQLPRSALL
+537 ILLGAIEQLPKSALL
-552 DRDKVDRDKIDGE
+552 DR
-565 KVAHENVDQDG
+565 
-576 LVIEKEPLISP
+576 EKEQLIAP
-587 DTPIYVDLDNGE
+587 DSPIYVDLDNGD

-641 SMLDDQGMIT
+641 SMLDDQGLIST
-651 AGASRLRELADKL
+651 GTNKLRLLADKL
-664 KNFQKI
+664 KDFQQ
-670 TAVTLPTGLNAT
+670 VTTVDVPEGLNAT

-705 LADDMGLGKTIQTL
+705 LADDMGLGKTIQAL

-748 NEIEKFTPELSYQVL
+748 NEIEKFTPQLTYQVL
-763 HGTKRYQH
+763 HGSKRHQH
-771 FGCLQRLEGS
+771 FGCIEGLEKPETG
-781 EGVKKPV
+781 EKPV
-788 DLIITSYALLT
+788 DIIITSYALIT

-805 CQHKFYYLI
+805 SEQKFYYLI

-820 IKNPKTKLYQAFQ
+820 IKNTKTKLYQAFM
-833 SLRAQH
+833 SLKAQH

-872 FTKIFR
+872 FTKLFR
-878 NPIEKHGDQ
+878 TPIEKHGEL

-912 LPPKTI
+912 LPPKTEI
-918 IIQTLRIEG
+918 VQKLRIEG
-927 KQAELYESVRLAMD
+927 QQAELYESVRLAMD
-941 SRLKDIIAE
+941 SRLKDIIAD

-985 NKSAKLDYL
+985 NQSAKLDYL
-994 METLPEQIDEGRRI
+994 METLPEQIDEGRKI

-1022 EELVAADIGFVKLTG
+1022 NELVDAGIGYVKLTG
-1037 ATTKR
+1037 STTKR
-1042 QEVVDKFQRGDV
+1042 QEVVDKFQRGEV

-1113 SIEEKILKIQ
+1113 SIEEKIQKIQ

-1135 EEVSDK
+1135 EEVSDS

-1149 LGALLAPLD
+1149 LGSLLAPLS

>member
-1 MAKNIFTPE
+1 MATNTFTPE
-10 LLEQHFTKNEW
+10 LLEKHFAKNEW
-21 KKGTRIYQADGI
+21 KKGTRIFQANGI

-39 GEIIRGVVFS
+39 GEIIRGVVYS
-49 ERSNQSTYLTRLVLN
+49 ERSRQSTYLTRLVLN
-64 IKHDGIA
+64 IKNDGIA
-71 SYCDCYV
+71 SYCDCYI

-98 RNSIAT
+98 QNSIAT
-104 PERVIDRWLSHFQA
+104 SEKVIDKWLSRFQA

-125 NPQQKSLLY
+125 NSQQKSLLY
-134 FLKPNGFNEDDYYT
+134 FLKPNSYNEDDYFT
-148 LAIKSTR
+148 LGIKSAR
-155 AKKSGGWSSSLGSEY
+155 PKNSGGWSSSLGSEF
-170 STSSLINSAYATNED
+170 SASSLINSAYANNDD
-185 VAVIT
+185 VAVLT
-190 EVMRTNQFG
+190 ELIRTNQYG
-199 DDIKY
+199 DNIKY
-204 FDLFAQIIKTNRC
+204 FDLFERIIKTNRC
-217 FWDAKFNLDQAI
+217 FWQTSYDLNEAI
-229 TLSEPIE
+229 TLGDPIE
-236 AEWQWL
+236 AQWQWL
-242 ALDNNLHTLKLVF
+242 ALDNKLHTLKLVF
-255 NEPSSSIQIIKA
+255 MEPSTNILIIKA
-267 QPLCFYDEEKNCFGQ
+267 QPLCYYDEKNNCFGK
-282 INTNTRC
+282 INTNTQC
-289 DFEADLLNSP
+289 NFEADLLNSP
-299 IFEEDRLPWVM
+299 IFEEDKLPWVM

-325 KPKTQFSQDL
+325 KPKTEYSQEL
-335 TKPEVHLY
+335 TKPEVHLH
-343 FSTPLEKNPQTGNVR
+343 FSTPREADPQSGFVK

-368 NPHNESVTITPKRL
+368 NPHNESVTVTPKNS
-382 TDSENDSE
+382 SEND
-390 GENDSSSEI
+390 
-399 SSEASI
+399 
-405 EASNEGKIYR
+405 NETETDKKIKLYR
-415 DLAFEQAVI
+415 DLTFEQAVI
-424 DKLTRLKFSLV
+424 DKLTTLKFTV
-435 PIPKRYA
+435 QPKAKRYT
-442 FINAEYLNKDASL
+442 FTNEDYLNK
-455 ADKTP
+455 DKTP
-460 KFSMMLQGRY
+460 KFSMLMQGRY
-470 AWHQFLDQEIPLLKD
+470 LWHHFLHQEVQPLKN
-485 LGWHISFADAFYFKS
+485 LGWHITFTDDFYYKA

-505 IFDAEVIE
+505 IFDAEVIQ

-537 ILLGAIEQLPRSALL
+537 ILLGAIEQLPKSAL
-552 DRDKVDRDKIDGE
+552 VDR
-565 KVAHENVDQDG
+565 
-576 LVIEKEPLISP
+576 EKEKLISP
-587 DTPIYVDLDNGE
+587 DSPIYVDLDNGD

-623 LNKDGTME
+623 LNKNGTME

-641 SMLDDQGMIT
+641 SMLDDQGMIAT
-651 AGASRLRELADKL
+651 GTSKLRSLADKL
-664 KNFQKI
+664 RDFQQ
-670 TAVTLPTGLNAT
+670 VTTVPVPEGLNAT

-748 NEIEKFTPELSYQVL
+748 NEIEKFTPQLSYRVL
-763 HGTKRYQH
+763 HGSKRQQH
-771 FGCLQRLEGS
+771 FDCFEGLDNQ
-781 EGVKKPV
+781 V
-788 DLIITSYALLT
+788 DIIITSYALIT
-799 KDLDLY
+799 KDLALY
-805 CQHKFYYLI
+805 SQQKFYYLV

-820 IKNPKTKLYQAFQ
+820 IKNTKTKLYQAF
-833 SLRAQH
+833 LTLKAQH

-872 FTKIFR
+872 FTKLFR
-878 NPIEKHGDQ
+878 TPIEKHGEQ

-912 LPPKTI
+912 LPPKTE
-918 IIQTLRIEG
+918 IIQKLRIEG
-927 KQAELYESVRLAMD
+927 QQAELYESVRLAMD
-941 SRLKDIIAE
+941 SRLKDIIAD

-985 NKSAKLDYL
+985 NQSAKLDYL
-994 METLPEQIDEGRRI
+994 METLPEQIAEGRKI

-1022 EELVAADIGFVKLTG
+1022 DELVAEGIDFVKLTG
-1037 ATTKR
+1037 STTNR
-1042 QEVVDKFQRGDV
+1042 QAVVDKFQEGEV

-1113 SIEEKILKIQ
+1113 SIEEKIQKIQ

-1135 EEVSDK
+1135 EEVSDN

-1149 LGALLAPLD
+1149 LGSLLAPLS

>member
-1 MAKNIFTPE
+1 MATNTFTPE
-10 LLEQHFTKNEW
+10 LLEKHFTKNEW
-21 KKGTRIYQADGI
+21 KKGTRIFQDKGI

-49 ERSNQSTYLTRLVLN
+49 ERSRQSSYLTRLVLN
-64 IKHDGIA
+64 VKYDGMA

-89 QCFIHEHFD
+89 QYFIHEHFD
-98 RNSIAT
+98 QNSIAT
-104 PERVIDRWLSHFQA
+104 SEKVIDKWLSRFQA

-125 NPQQKSLLY
+125 NSQQKSLLY
-134 FLKPNGFNEDDYYT
+134 FLKPNSYNEDDYFT
-148 LAIKSTR
+148 LGIKSAR
-155 AKKSGGWSSSLGSEY
+155 PKNSGGWSSSLGSEF
-170 STSSLINSAYATNED
+170 SASSLINSAYANNDD
-185 VAVIT
+185 VAVLT
-190 EVMRTNQFG
+190 ELIRTNQYG
-199 DDIKY
+199 DNIKY
-204 FDLFAQIIKTNRC
+204 FDLFERIIKTNRC
-217 FWDAKFNLDQAI
+217 FWQTSYDLNDAI
-229 TLSEPIE
+229 TLGEPLE
-236 AEWQWL
+236 AQWQWL
-242 ALDNNLHTLKLVF
+242 ALDNKLHTLQLVF
-255 NEPSSSIQIIKA
+255 MQPSESILIIKG
-267 QPLCFYDEEKNCFGQ
+267 QPLCYYDEQKNCFGK
-282 INTNTRC
+282 INTNTQC

-299 IFEEDRLPWVM
+299 IFEEDKLPWVM

-325 KPKTQFSQDL
+325 KPKTEFSQEL
-335 TKPEVHLY
+335 TKPEVYLH
-343 FSTPLEKNPQTGNVR
+343 FSTPREKDPQSGFVK

-368 NPHNESVTITPKRL
+368 NPHNENVTVTPSKTSDIDTKVKL
-382 TDSENDSE
+382 
-390 GENDSSSEI
+390 
-399 SSEASI
+399 
-405 EASNEGKIYR
+405 YR
-415 DLAFEQAVI
+415 DLTFEQAVI
-424 DKLTRLKFSLV
+424 DKLTGLKFN
-435 PIPKRYA
+435 PQPKAKRYT
-442 FINAEYLNKDASL
+442 FTNEDYLNK
-455 ADKTP
+455 DKTP
-460 KFSMMLQGRY
+460 KFSMLMQGRY
-470 AWHQFLDQEIPLLKD
+470 LWHHFLHQEVQLLKD
-485 LGWHISFADAFYFKS
+485 LGWNISFADDFYYKA

-505 IFDAEVIE
+505 IFDAEVIQ

-537 ILLGAIEQLPRSALL
+537 ILLGAIEQLPKSALL
-552 DRDKVDRDKIDGE
+552 DR
-565 KVAHENVDQDG
+565 
-576 LVIEKEPLISP
+576 EKEKLIAPNS
-587 DTPIYVDLDNGE
+587 PIYVDLENGD

-623 LNKDGTME
+623 LNENGTME

-641 SMLDDQGMIT
+641 SMLDDQGMIAT
-651 AGASRLRELADKL
+651 GTTKLRVLADKL
-664 KNFQKI
+664 RDFQQ
-670 TAVTLPTGLNAT
+670 VTTVQVPKGLNAT

-730 LTKPVLIVAPT
+730 LNKPVLIVAPT

-763 HGTKRYQH
+763 HGSKRQQH
-771 FGCLQRLEGS
+771 FGCLEGA
-781 EGVKKPV
+781 EGIENPV
-788 DLIITSYALLT
+788 DIIITSYALIT
-799 KDLDLY
+799 KDLALY
-805 CQHKFYYLI
+805 NAQSFYYLI

-820 IKNPKTKLYQAFQ
+820 IKNTKTKLYQAF
-833 SLRAQH
+833 LTLKAQH

-872 FTKIFR
+872 FTKLFR
-878 NPIEKHGDQ
+878 TPIEKHGEL

-912 LPPKTI
+912 LPPKTE
-918 IIQTLRIEG
+918 IIQKLRIEG
-927 KQAELYESVRLAMD
+927 QQAELYESVRLAMD
-941 SRLKDIIAE
+941 SRLKDIIAD

-985 NKSAKLDYL
+985 NQSAKLDHL
-994 METLPEQIDEGRRI
+994 METLPEQIAEGRKI

-1022 EELVAADIGFVKLTG
+1022 EELVAANIDFVKLTG

-1042 QEVVDKFQRGDV
+1042 QEVVDKFQEGEV

-1113 SIEEKILKIQ
+1113 SIEEKIQKIQ
-1123 QNKAELAKALLS
+1123 QNKAALAKALLS
-1135 EEVSDK
+1135 EEVSDN

-1149 LGALLAPLD
+1149 LSSLLAPLS

>member
-1 MAKNIFTPE
+1 MATNTFTPE
-10 LLEQHFTKNEW
+10 LLEKHFAKNEW
-21 KKGTRIYQADGI
+21 KKGTRIFQAKGI

-39 GEIIRGVVFS
+39 GEIIRGVVYS
-49 ERSNQSTYLTRLVLN
+49 ERSRQSTYLTRLVLN
-64 IKHDGIA
+64 IKNDGIA
-71 SYCDCYV
+71 SYCDCYI

-98 RNSIAT
+98 QNSIAT
-104 PERVIDRWLSHFQA
+104 SEKVIDKWLSRFQA
-118 QPSRYQP
+118 QPTRYQP
-125 NPQQKSLLY
+125 NSQQKSLLY
-134 FLKPNGFNEDDYYT
+134 FLKPNSYNEDDYFT
-148 LAIKSTR
+148 LGIKSAR
-155 AKKSGGWSSSLGSEY
+155 PKNSGGWSSSLGSEF
-170 STSSLINSAYATNED
+170 SASSLINSAYANNDD
-185 VAVIT
+185 VAVLT
-190 EVMRTNQFG
+190 ELIRTNQYG
-199 DDIKY
+199 DNIKY
-204 FDLFAQIIKTNRC
+204 FDLFERIIKTNRC
-217 FWDAKFNLDQAI
+217 FWQTSYDLNEAI
-229 TLSEPIE
+229 TLGDPIE
-236 AEWQWL
+236 AQWQWL
-242 ALDNNLHTLKLVF
+242 ALDNKLHTLKLVF
-255 NEPSSSIQIIKA
+255 MEPSTNILIIKA
-267 QPLCFYDEEKNCFGQ
+267 QPLCYYDEKNNCFGK
-282 INTNTRC
+282 INTNTQC
-289 DFEADLLNSP
+289 NFEADLLNSP
-299 IFEEDRLPWVM
+299 IFEEDKLPWVM

-325 KPKTQFSQDL
+325 KPKTEYSQEL
-335 TKPEVHLY
+335 TKPREAD
-343 FSTPLEKNPQTGNVR
+343 PQSGFVK

-368 NPHNESVTITPKRL
+368 NPHNESVTVTPKNL
-382 TDSENDSE
+382 SENDN
-390 GENDSSSEI
+390 ENETDK
-399 SSEASI
+399 
-405 EASNEGKIYR
+405 KIKLYR
-415 DLAFEQAVI
+415 DLTFEQAVI
-424 DKLTRLKFSLV
+424 DKLTTLKFTV
-435 PIPKRYA
+435 QPKAKRYT
-442 FINAEYLNKDASL
+442 FTNEDYLNK
-455 ADKTP
+455 DKTP
-460 KFSMMLQGRY
+460 KFSMLMQGRY
-470 AWHQFLDQEIPLLKD
+470 LWHHFLHQEVQPLKN
-485 LGWHISFADAFYFKS
+485 LGWHITFTDDFYYKA

-505 IFDAEVIE
+505 VFDAEVIQ

-537 ILLGAIEQLPRSALL
+537 ILLGAIEQLPKSALL
-552 DRDKVDRDKIDGE
+552 DR
-565 KVAHENVDQDG
+565 
-576 LVIEKEPLISP
+576 EKEKLISP
-587 DTPIYVDLDNGE
+587 DSPIYVDLDNGD

-641 SMLDDQGMIT
+641 SMLDDQGMIAT
-651 AGASRLRELADKL
+651 GTNKLRSLADKL
-664 KNFQKI
+664 RDFQQ
-670 TAVTLPTGLNAT
+670 VTTVPVPEGLNAT

-748 NEIEKFTPELSYQVL
+748 NEIEKFTPQLSYRVL
-763 HGTKRYQH
+763 HGSKRQQH
-771 FGCLQRLEGS
+771 FDCFEGH
-781 EGVKKPV
+781 ENQV
-788 DLIITSYALLT
+788 DIIITSYALIT
-799 KDLDLY
+799 KDLALY
-805 CQHKFYYLI
+805 SQQKFYYLV

-820 IKNPKTKLYQAFQ
+820 IKNTKTKLYQAF
-833 SLRAQH
+833 LTLKAQH

-872 FTKIFR
+872 FTKLFR
-878 NPIEKHGDQ
+878 TPIEKHGEQ

-912 LPPKTI
+912 LPPKTE
-918 IIQTLRIEG
+918 IIQKLRIEG
-927 KQAELYESVRLAMD
+927 QQAELYESVRLAMD
-941 SRLKDIIAE
+941 SRLKDIIAD

-985 NKSAKLDYL
+985 NQSAKLDYL
-994 METLPEQIDEGRRI
+994 METLPEQIAEGRKI

-1022 EELVAADIGFVKLTG
+1022 DELVAEGIDFVKLTG
-1037 ATTKR
+1037 STTNR
-1042 QEVVDKFQRGDV
+1042 QAVVDKFQEGEV

-1113 SIEEKILKIQ
+1113 SIEEKIQKIQ

-1135 EEVSDK
+1135 EEVSDN

-1149 LGALLAPLD
+1149 LGSLLAPLS

>member
-1 MAKNIFTPE
+1 MATNTFTPE
-10 LLEQHFTKNEW
+10 LLEKHFAKNEW
-21 KKGTRIYQADGI
+21 KKGTRIFQAKGI

-39 GEIIRGVVFS
+39 GEIIRGVVYS
-49 ERSNQSTYLTRLVLN
+49 ERSRQSTYLTRLVLN
-64 IKHDGIA
+64 IKNDGIA
-71 SYCDCYV
+71 SYCDCYI

-98 RNSIAT
+98 QNSIAT
-104 PERVIDRWLSHFQA
+104 SEKVIDKWLSRFQA

-125 NPQQKSLLY
+125 NSQQKSLLY
-134 FLKPNGFNEDDYYT
+134 FLKPNSYNEDDYFT
-148 LAIKSTR
+148 LGIKSAR
-155 AKKSGGWSSSLGSEY
+155 PKNSGGWSSSLGSEF
-170 STSSLINSAYATNED
+170 SASSLINSAYANNDD
-185 VAVIT
+185 VAVLT
-190 EVMRTNQFG
+190 ELIRTNQYG
-199 DDIKY
+199 DNIKY
-204 FDLFAQIIKTNRC
+204 FDLFERIIKTNRC
-217 FWDAKFNLDQAI
+217 FWQTSYDLNEAI
-229 TLSEPIE
+229 TLGDPIE
-236 AEWQWL
+236 AQWQWL
-242 ALDNNLHTLKLVF
+242 ALDNKLHTLKLVF
-255 NEPSSSIQIIKA
+255 MEPSTNILIIKA
-267 QPLCFYDEEKNCFGQ
+267 QPLCYYDEKNNCFGK
-282 INTNTRC
+282 INTNTQC
-289 DFEADLLNSP
+289 NFEADLLNSP
-299 IFEEDRLPWVM
+299 IFEEDKLPWVM

-325 KPKTQFSQDL
+325 KPKTEYSQEL
-335 TKPEVHLY
+335 TKPEVHLH
-343 FSTPLEKNPQTGNVR
+343 FSTPREADPQSGFVK

-368 NPHNESVTITPKRL
+368 NPHNESVTVTPKNS
-382 TDSENDSE
+382 SENDN
-390 GENDSSSEI
+390 ENETDK
-399 SSEASI
+399 
-405 EASNEGKIYR
+405 KIKLYR
-415 DLAFEQAVI
+415 DLTFEQAVI
-424 DKLTRLKFSLV
+424 DKLTTLKFTV
-435 PIPKRYA
+435 QPKAKRYT
-442 FINAEYLNKDASL
+442 FTNEDYLNK
-455 ADKTP
+455 DKTP
-460 KFSMMLQGRY
+460 KFSMLMQGRY
-470 AWHQFLDQEIPLLKD
+470 LWHHFLHQEVQPLKN
-485 LGWHISFADAFYFKS
+485 LGWHITFTDDFYYKA

-505 IFDAEVIE
+505 VFDAEVIQ

-537 ILLGAIEQLPRSALL
+537 ILLGAIEQLPKSALL
-552 DRDKVDRDKIDGE
+552 DR
-565 KVAHENVDQDG
+565 
-576 LVIEKEPLISP
+576 EKEKLIAP
-587 DTPIYVDLDNGE
+587 DSPIYVDLENGD

-623 LNKDGTME
+623 LNKNGTME

-641 SMLDDQGMIT
+641 SMLDDQGMIAT
-651 AGASRLRELADKL
+651 GTSKLRSLADKL
-664 KNFQKI
+664 RDFQQ
-670 TAVTLPTGLNAT
+670 VTTVPVPEGLNAT

-748 NEIEKFTPELSYQVL
+748 NEIEKFTPQLSYRVL
-763 HGTKRYQH
+763 HGSKRQQH
-771 FGCLQRLEGS
+771 FDCFEGH
-781 EGVKKPV
+781 ENQV
-788 DLIITSYALLT
+788 DIIITSYALIT
-799 KDLDLY
+799 KDLALY
-805 CQHKFYYLI
+805 SQQKFYYLV

-820 IKNPKTKLYQAFQ
+820 IKNTKTKLYQAF
-833 SLRAQH
+833 LTLKAQH

-872 FTKIFR
+872 FTKLFR
-878 NPIEKHGDQ
+878 TPIEKHGEQ

-912 LPPKTI
+912 LPPKTE
-918 IIQTLRIEG
+918 IIQKLRIEG
-927 KQAELYESVRLAMD
+927 QQAELYESVRLAMD
-941 SRLKDIIAE
+941 SRLKDIIAD

-985 NKSAKLDYL
+985 NQSAKLDYL
-994 METLPEQIDEGRRI
+994 METLPEQIAEGRKI

-1022 EELVAADIGFVKLTG
+1022 DELVAEGIDFVKLTG
-1037 ATTKR
+1037 STTNR
-1042 QEVVDKFQRGDV
+1042 QAVVDKFQEGEV

-1113 SIEEKILKIQ
+1113 SIEEKIQKIQ

-1135 EEVSDK
+1135 EEVSDN

-1149 LGALLAPLD
+1149 LGSLLAPLS

>member
-1 MAKNIFTPE
+1 
-10 LLEQHFTKNEW
+10 L
-21 KKGTRIYQADGI
+21 
-33 KTCALD
+33 
-39 GEIIRGVVFS
+39 S
-49 ERSNQSTYLTRLVLN
+49 ERSRQTVYLTRLVFDDKDDN
-64 IKHDGIA
+64 IA

-89 QCFIHEHFD
+89 QSFIHDHFD
-98 RNSIAT
+98 QNSTAS
-104 PERVIDRWLSHFQA
+104 PERVIDKWLSNFQA
-118 QPSRYQP
+118 QPSRYPP
-125 NPQQKSLLY
+125 NSQQKSLLY
-134 FLKPNGFNEDDYYT
+134 FLKPNSYNEDDHFT
-148 LAIKSTR
+148 LGIKSSR
-155 AKKSGGWSSSLGSEY
+155 AKKSGGWSSSLGNEY
-170 STSSLINSAYATNED
+170 SVSSLINSAYANNDD
-185 VAVIT
+185 VTVLT
-190 EVMRTNQFG
+190 ELMRTNQFG
-199 DDIKY
+199 DTIKY
-204 FDLFAQIIKTNRC
+204 FDLFERIIKTNRC
-217 FWDAKFNLDQAI
+217 FWHINYDLDEAI
-229 TLSEPIE
+229 TLGEPLE
-236 AEWQWL
+236 AQWQWT
-242 ALDNNLHTLKLVF
+242 ALDNNLHTLQLVLMQ
-255 NEPSSSIQIIKA
+255 PSTSIRIIKA
-267 QPLCFYDEEKNCFGQ
+267 QPLCYYDEQQNCFGK
-282 INTNTRC
+282 INTNTQC
-289 DFEADLLNSP
+289 NFEADLLNSP
-299 IFEEDRLPWVM
+299 IFEEDKLPWVL

-325 KPKTQFSQDL
+325 KPKTKYSQAL
-335 TKPEVHLY
+335 TKPDVYLH
-343 FSTPLEKNPQTGNVR
+343 FSTPLEANPQTGFVK

-368 NPHNESVTITPKRL
+368 NPHNESVTVTPSNIP
-382 TDSENDSE
+382 DSD
-390 GENDSSSEI
+390 
-399 SSEASI
+399 
-405 EASNEGKIYR
+405 NEGDSASEVKLYR
-415 DLAFEQAVI
+415 DLTFEQTVI
-424 DKLTRLKFSLV
+424 DKLTTLKFIV
-435 PIPKRYA
+435 QPKPKRYT
-442 FINAEYLNKDASL
+442 FTNEDYLNKDK
-455 ADKTP
+455 DP
-460 KFSMMLQGRY
+460 KFSMLMQGRY
-470 AWHQFLDQEIPLLKD
+470 CWHHFLHQEVQLLKD
-485 LGWHISFADAFYFKS
+485 LGWNISFADSFYFKA

-537 ILLGAIEQLPRSALL
+537 ILLGAIEQLPKSALL
-552 DRDKVDRDKIDGE
+552 DR
-565 KVAHENVDQDG
+565 
-576 LVIEKEPLISP
+576 EKEQLVAP
-587 DTPIYVDLDNGE
+587 DSPIYVDLDNGE

-641 SMLDDQGMIT
+641 SMLDDQGLIAT
-651 AGASRLRELADKL
+651 GTHKLRLLADKL
-664 KNFQKI
+664 KDFQQ
-670 TAVTLPTGLNAT
+670 VTTVDVPEGLNAT

-705 LADDMGLGKTIQTL
+705 LADDMGLGKTIQAL

-748 NEIEKFTPELSYQVL
+748 NEIEKFTPQLTYQVL
-763 HGTKRYQH
+763 HGSKRHQH
-771 FGCLQRLEGS
+771 FGCIEGLEMPESG
-781 EGVKKPV
+781 EKPV
-788 DLIITSYALLT
+788 DIIITSYALIT

-805 CQHKFYYLI
+805 SEQKFYYLI

-820 IKNPKTKLYQAFQ
+820 IKNTKTKLYQAFM
-833 SLRAQH
+833 SLKAEH

-872 FTKIFR
+872 FTKLFR
-878 NPIEKHGDQ
+878 TPIEKHGEL

-912 LPPKTI
+912 LPPKTEI
-918 IIQTLRIEG
+918 VQKLRIEG

-941 SRLKDIIAE
+941 SRLKDIIAD

-985 NKSAKLDYL
+985 NQSAKLDYL
-994 METLPEQIDEGRRI
+994 METLPEQIDEGRKI

-1022 EELVAADIGFVKLTG
+1022 DELVAEGIDFVKLTG

-1042 QEVVDKFQRGDV
+1042 QEVVDKFQRGEV

-1113 SIEEKILKIQ
+1113 SIEEKIQKIQ
-1123 QNKAELAKALLS
+1123 QNKAALAKALLS
-1135 EEVSDK
+1135 EEVSDN

-1149 LGALLAPLD
+1149 LGSLLAPLS

>member
-1 MAKNIFTPE
+1 MTKNTFTPE

-21 KKGTRIYQADGI
+21 KKGARIFNDKGV
-33 KTCALD
+33 KTCALYD
-39 GEIIRGVVFS
+39 KTIRGVVFS
-49 ERSNQSTYLTRLVLN
+49 ERSRETVYLTRLVFDDKQNN
-64 IKHDGIA
+64 IG
-71 SYCDCYV
+71 SYCDCYI

-89 QCFIHEHFD
+89 QCFIHDHFD
-98 RNSIAT
+98 QNSTAS
-104 PERVIDRWLSHFQA
+104 PERVIDKWLSNFQA
-118 QPSRYQP
+118 QPSRYPP
-125 NPQQKSLLY
+125 NSQQKSLLY
-134 FLKPNGFNEDDYYT
+134 FLKSNSYNEDDHFT
-148 LAIKSTR
+148 LGIKSSR
-155 AKKSGGWSSSLGSEY
+155 PKKSGGWSTSLGNEY
-170 STSSLINSAYATNED
+170 SVSSLINSAYATNDD
-185 VAVIT
+185 VTVLT
-190 EVMRTNQFG
+190 ELMRTNQFG
-199 DDIKY
+199 DTIKY
-204 FDLFAQIIKTNRC
+204 FDLFERIIKTNRC
-217 FWDAKFNLDQAI
+217 FWDKNYNLDEAI
-229 TLSEPIE
+229 TLGEPLE
-236 AEWQWL
+236 AEWQWT
-242 ALDNNLHTLKLVF
+242 ALDNNLHTLQLVLMQ
-255 NEPSSSIQIIKA
+255 PSTSIRIIKA
-267 QPLCFYDEEKNCFGQ
+267 QPLCYYDEQQNCFGK
-282 INTNTRC
+282 INTNTQC
-289 DFEADLLNSP
+289 NFEADLLNSP
-299 IFEEDRLPWVM
+299 IFEEDKLPWVL

-325 KPKTQFSQDL
+325 KPKTKYSQSL
-335 TKPEVHLY
+335 TKPDVYLH
-343 FSTPLEKNPQTGNVR
+343 FSTPLEANPQTGFVK

-368 NPHNESVTITPKRL
+368 NPHNESVTVTTSTL
-382 TDSENDSE
+382 SDSDSD
-390 GENDSSSEI
+390 GESSSEI
-399 SSEASI
+399 
-405 EASNEGKIYR
+405 KLYR
-415 DLAFEQAVI
+415 DLTFEQTVI
-424 DKLTRLKFSLV
+424 DKLTTLKFV
-435 PIPKRYA
+435 VQPKPKRYT
-442 FINAEYLNKDASL
+442 FTNEDYLNRDKD
-455 ADKTP
+455 P
-460 KFSMMLQGRY
+460 KFSMLMQGRY
-470 AWHQFLDQEIPLLKD
+470 FWHHFLHQEVQLLKD
-485 LGWHISFADAFYFKS
+485 LGWNISFADSFYFKA

-537 ILLGAIEQLPRSALL
+537 ILLGAIEQLPKSALL
-552 DRDKVDRDKIDGE
+552 DR
-565 KVAHENVDQDG
+565 
-576 LVIEKEPLISP
+576 EKEQLIAP
-587 DTPIYVDLDNGE
+587 DSPIYVDLDNGD

-641 SMLDDQGMIT
+641 SMLDDQGLIAT
-651 AGASRLRELADKL
+651 GTHKLRLLADKL
-664 KNFQKI
+664 KDFQQV
-670 TAVTLPTGLNAT
+670 TTVAVPEGLNAT

-705 LADDMGLGKTIQTL
+705 LADDMGLGKTIQAL

-748 NEIEKFTPELSYQVL
+748 NEIEKFTPQLTYQVL
-763 HGTKRYQH
+763 HGSKRHQH
-771 FGCLQRLEGS
+771 FGCIEGLEKPETG
-781 EGVKKPV
+781 EKPV
-788 DLIITSYALLT
+788 DIIITSYALIT

-805 CQHKFYYLI
+805 SEQKFYYLI

-820 IKNPKTKLYQAFQ
+820 IKNTKTKLYQAFM
-833 SLRAQH
+833 SLKAQH

-872 FTKIFR
+872 FTKLFR
-878 NPIEKHGDQ
+878 TPIEKHGEL

-912 LPPKTI
+912 LPPKTEI
-918 IIQTLRIEG
+918 VQKLRIEG
-927 KQAELYESVRLAMD
+927 QQAELYESVRLAMD
-941 SRLKDIIAE
+941 SRLKDIIAD

-985 NKSAKLDYL
+985 NQSAKLDYL
-994 METLPEQIDEGRRI
+994 METLPEQIDEGRKI

-1022 EELVAADIGFVKLTG
+1022 NELVDAGIGYVKLTG

-1042 QEVVDKFQRGDV
+1042 QEVVDKFQRGEV

-1113 SIEEKILKIQ
+1113 SIEEKIQKIQ

-1135 EEVSDK
+1135 EEVSDS

-1149 LGALLAPLD
+1149 LGSLLAPLS

>member
-1 MAKNIFTPE
+1 MARNTFTPE

-21 KKGTRIYQADGI
+21 KKGTRIFNANGI

-49 ERSNQSTYLTRLVLN
+49 ERSRQTRYLTRLIFN
-64 IKHDGIA
+64 GKQRDIA

-89 QCFIHEHFD
+89 QHYIHQHFD
-98 RNSIAT
+98 RRSIAT
-104 PERVIDRWLSHFQA
+104 SEKVIDRWLSHFQA
-118 QPSRYQP
+118 QPSRYPP
-125 NPQQKSLLY
+125 NSQQKSLLY
-134 FLKPNGFNEDDYYT
+134 FLRPNSHNKDDFFT
-148 LAIKSTR
+148 LEIKSSR
-155 AKKSGGWSSSLGSEY
+155 LKKSGGWSSSLGNEY
-170 STSSLINSAYATNED
+170 SVSALINSAYANNDD
-185 VAVIT
+185 VVVLT

-199 DDIKY
+199 DTIKY
-204 FDLFAQIIKTNRC
+204 FDLFERIINTNRC
-217 FWDAKFNLDQAI
+217 FWHTNYDLNEAM
-229 TLSEPIE
+229 TLGDPLE
-236 AEWQWL
+236 AEWQWI
-242 ALDNNLHTLKLVF
+242 ALENKLHTLQLVLIQ
-255 NEPSSSIQIIKA
+255 PSTSIHIIKA
-267 QPLCFYDEEKNCFGQ
+267 QPLCYFDEEKNCFGK
-282 INTNTRC
+282 INTNTQC

-299 IFEEDRLPWVM
+299 IFEEDKLPWVL

-325 KPKTQFSQDL
+325 KPKTEFSQSL
-335 TKPEVHLY
+335 TKPDVYLH
-343 FSTPLEKNPQTGNVR
+343 FSTPLEANPQAGTVK
-358 VNFSYQGNLV
+358 VNFSYQGSLV
-368 NPHNESVTITPKRL
+368 NPHNESTTITLSQL
-382 TDSENDSE
+382 TDNDNASD
-390 GENDSSSEI
+390 GSSSIDSSDNLSQV
-399 SSEASI
+399 
-405 EASNEGKIYR
+405 KLYR
-415 DLAFEQAVI
+415 DLTFEQTVI
-424 DKLTRLKFSLV
+424 DKLTTLKFITQ
-435 PIPKRYA
+435 PKAKRYT
-442 FINAEYLNKDASL
+442 FTNEDYLNKDK
-455 ADKTP
+455 DP
-460 KFSMMLQGRY
+460 KFSMLLQGRY
-470 AWHQFLDQEIPLLKD
+470 SWHHFLHQELSLLKN
-485 LGWHISFADAFYFKS
+485 LGWHISFADNFYFKALS
-500 LATDS
+500 TDS
-505 IFDAEVIE
+505 VFDAEIIE

-537 ILLGAIEQLPRSALL
+537 ILLGAIEQLPKSALL
-552 DRDKVDRDKIDGE
+552 NR
-565 KVAHENVDQDG
+565 
-576 LVIEKEPLISP
+576 EKEQLIPP
-587 DTPIYVDLDNGE
+587 DAPIYVDLDNGD

-631 LSRFQGHQTL
+631 LSRFQSHQTL
-641 SMLDDQGMIT
+641 SMLDDQGVIAKGT
-651 AGASRLRELADKL
+651 NKLRALAAKL
-664 KNFQKI
+664 KDFQQ
-670 TAVTLPTGLNAT
+670 VTSVAIPKGLNAT
-682 LRTYQHQGL
+682 LRVYQHQGL

-730 LTKPVLIVAPT
+730 LNKPVLIVAPT

-748 NEIEKFTPELSYQVL
+748 NEIDKFTPQLSYQVL
-763 HGTKRYQH
+763 HGSKRHQH
-771 FGCLQRLEGS
+771 FGCIEAFESDEHQ
-781 EGVKKPV
+781 V
-788 DLIITSYALLT
+788 DIIITSYALIT
-799 KDLDLY
+799 KDLDIY
-805 CQHKFYYLI
+805 SEQKFYYLI

-820 IKNPKTKLYQAFQ
+820 IKNTKTKLYQAFL
-833 SLRAQH
+833 SLNAQH

-872 FTKIFR
+872 FTKLFR
-878 NPIEKHGDQ
+878 TPIEKHGEL

-912 LPPKTI
+912 LPPKTE

-941 SRLKDIIAE
+941 SRLKDIIAD

-980 GAKKV
+980 GAKKI
-985 NKSAKLDYL
+985 NQSAKLDYL
-994 METLPEQIDEGRRI
+994 METLPEQIDEGRKI

-1022 EELVAADIGFVKLTG
+1022 EELVDAGIGYVKLTG
-1037 ATTKR
+1037 STTKR
-1042 QEVVDKFQRGDV
+1042 QEVVDKFQRGEV

-1113 SIEEKILKIQ
+1113 SIEEKIQKIQ
-1123 QNKAELAKALLS
+1123 QNKAALAKALLS
-1135 EEVSDK
+1135 EEVSDS

-1149 LGALLAPLD
+1149 LGSLLAPLS

>member
-1 MAKNIFTPE
+1 MAKNTFTPK

-21 KKGTRIYQADGI
+21 KKGSRIFNDNGI
-33 KTCALD
+33 KSCALD

-49 ERSNQSTYLTRLVLN
+49 ERSRQESYLTRLVLN
-64 IKHDGIA
+64 IKNDGLA
-71 SYCDCYV
+71 SYCDCYI

-98 RNSIAT
+98 QNSIAT
-104 PERVIDRWLSHFQA
+104 SEKVIEKWLSRFQA
-118 QPSRYQP
+118 QPSRYQS
-125 NPQQKSLLY
+125 NIQQKSLLY
-134 FLKPNGFNEDDYYT
+134 FLKPNSYNEDDYFT
-148 LAIKSTR
+148 LGIKSAR
-155 AKKSGGWSSSLGSEY
+155 PKKSGGWSSSLGSEY
-170 STSSLINSAYATNED
+170 STSSLINSAYATNDD
-185 VAVIT
+185 VDVIT
-190 EVMRTNQFG
+190 ELMRTNQFG
-199 DDIKY
+199 DNIKY
-204 FDLFAQIIKTNRC
+204 FDLFERIIKTNRC
-217 FWDAKFNLDQAI
+217 FWHANTDLNEAI
-229 TLSEPIE
+229 TLGEPLE
-236 AEWQWL
+236 AEWQWI
-242 ALDNNLHTLKLVF
+242 ALDNKLHTLQLVF
-255 NEPSSSIQIIKA
+255 MKPSTNVLIIKA
-267 QPLCFYDEEKNCFGQ
+267 QPLCYYDEQQNCFGE
-282 INTNTRC
+282 IKTNTHC

-299 IFEEDRLPWVM
+299 IFEEDNLPWIL

-325 KPKTQFSQDL
+325 KPKTEFSQEL
-335 TKPEVHLY
+335 SKPEVFLH
-343 FSTPLEKNPQTGNVR
+343 FSTPSKSDPQAGYVK

-368 NPHNESVTITPKRL
+368 NPHNESVTVTPSNSSDG
-382 TDSENDSE
+382 DSEN
-390 GENDSSSEI
+390 
-399 SSEASI
+399 
-405 EASNEGKIYR
+405 KIKLYR
-415 DLAFEQAVI
+415 DLAFEQTVI
-424 DKLTRLKFSLV
+424 NKLTTLKFIV
-435 PIPKRYA
+435 QPKPKRYT
-442 FINAEYLNKDASL
+442 FTNEDYLNKS
-455 ADKTP
+455 KVP
-460 KFSMMLQGRY
+460 KFSMLMHGRY
-470 AWHQFLDQEIPLLKD
+470 LWHHFLDQEVRLLKA
-485 LGWHISFADAFYFKS
+485 LGWNISFSDDFYYKALS
-500 LATDS
+500 TDS

-537 ILLGAIEQLPRSALL
+537 ILLGAIEQLPKSALL
-552 DRDKVDRDKIDGE
+552 DR
-565 KVAHENVDQDG
+565 
-576 LVIEKEPLISP
+576 EKEQLIAP
-587 DTPIYVDLDNGE
+587 DSPIYVDLDNGE

-605 QSVQPILKQ
+605 KSVQPILKQ

-623 LNKDGTME
+623 LNDDGTMS

-641 SMLDDQGMIT
+641 SMLDDQGLIAT
-651 AGASRLRELADKL
+651 GTSKLRALADKL
-664 KNFQKI
+664 KDFQQ
-670 TAVTLPTGLNAT
+670 VTTVPVPSGLNAT

-730 LTKPVLIVAPT
+730 LNKPVLIVAPT

-748 NEIEKFTPELSYQVL
+748 NEIEKFTPQLSYQVL
-763 HGTKRYQH
+763 HGSKRQQH
-771 FGCLQRLEGS
+771 FGCFERLEGDDNQ
-781 EGVKKPV
+781 V
-788 DLIITSYALLT
+788 DIIITSYALIT
-799 KDLDLY
+799 KDLELY
-805 CQHKFYYLI
+805 SRQQFYYLI

-820 IKNPKTKLYQAFQ
+820 IKNTKTKLYQAF
-833 SLRAQH
+833 LTLKAQH

-872 FTKIFR
+872 FTKLFR
-878 NPIEKHGDQ
+878 TPIEKHGEL

-912 LPPKTI
+912 LPAKTE
-918 IIQTLRIEG
+918 IIQKLRIEG
-927 KQAELYESVRLAMD
+927 QQAELYESVRLAMD
-941 SRLKDIIAE
+941 SRLKDIIAD

-985 NKSAKLDYL
+985 NQSAKLDYL
-994 METLPEQIDEGRRI
+994 METLPEQIDEGRKI
-1008 LIFSQFTSMLALIE
+1008 LIFSQFTSMLSLIE
-1022 EELVAADIGFVKLTG
+1022 EELVTAGIGFVKLTG
-1037 ATTKR
+1037 STTKR
-1042 QEVVDKFQRGDV
+1042 QEVVDKFQRGEV

-1065 VGLNLTAADTVIHF
+1065 VGLNLTTADTVIHF

-1113 SIEEKILKIQ
+1113 SIEEKIQKIQ

-1135 EEVSDK
+1135 EEVSDN

-1149 LGALLAPLD
+1149 LGSLLAPLS

>member
-1 MAKNIFTPE
+1 MAKNTFTPE

-21 KKGTRIYQADGI
+21 KKGLRILNAKGI
-33 KTCALD
+33 KSCALD

-49 ERSNQSTYLTRLVLN
+49 ERSRETSYLTRLVLN
-64 IKHDGIA
+64 VKYDGMA

-98 RNSIAT
+98 QNSIAS
-104 PERVIDRWLSHFQA
+104 PEKTIDKWLSKFQA
-118 QPSRYQP
+118 QPTRYPP
-125 NPQQKSLLY
+125 NSLQKSLLY
-134 FLKPNGFNEDDYYT
+134 FLKPSVYNEDDYFT
-148 LAIKSTR
+148 LDIKSTR
-155 AKKSGGWSSSLGSEY
+155 PKTRGGWSNSLSNEF
-170 STSSLINSAYATNED
+170 SASSLINSEYANNDD
-185 VAVIT
+185 VGVLT
-190 EVMRTNQFG
+190 ELMRTNQYG
-199 DDIKY
+199 DNIKY
-204 FDLFAQIIKTNRC
+204 FDLFERIIKTERC
-217 FWDAKFNLDQAI
+217 FWHKSYDLNEPM
-229 TLSEPIE
+229 TLGQPLE
-236 AEWQWL
+236 AQWQWL
-242 ALDNNLHTLKLVF
+242 ALGNHLHTLQLVF
-255 NEPSSSIQIIKA
+255 MQPSSSILIIKA
-267 QPLCFYDEEKNCFGQ
+267 QPLCYYDEQLNCFGQ
-282 INTNTRC
+282 INTNTQC
-289 DFEADLLNSP
+289 NFEADLLNSP
-299 IFEEDRLPWVM
+299 IFEEDKLPWVM
-310 NKLSMSLGDAVQRLP
+310 SKLSMSLGDAVQRLP
-325 KPKTQFSQDL
+325 KPKTEFSQEL
-335 TKPEVHLY
+335 TKPEVFLH
-343 FSTPLEKNPQTGNVR
+343 FSTPSESNPQNGSVR
-358 VNFSYQGNLV
+358 VNFSYQGCLV
-368 NPHNESVTITPKRL
+368 NPHNDSVTVSPPPQ
-382 TDSENDSE
+382 NDSDDE
-390 GENDSSSEI
+390 DFRQI
-399 SSEASI
+399 
-405 EASNEGKIYR
+405 KLYR
-415 DLAFEQAVI
+415 DLAFEQTVI
-424 DKLTRLKFSLV
+424 DKLTTLKFITQPKAKRYTFTNEDYLSKDK
-435 PIPKRYA
+435 IPKY
-442 FINAEYLNKDASL
+442 
-455 ADKTP
+455 
-460 KFSMMLQGRY
+460 SMLMQGRY
-470 AWHQFLDQEIPLLKD
+470 LWHHFLHQEVQLLKD
-485 LGWHISFADAFYFKS
+485 LGWNVSFADGFYYKA

-505 IFDAEVIE
+505 VFDAEVIE

-552 DRDKVDRDKIDGE
+552 DRDKE
-565 KVAHENVDQDG
+565 QLVA
-576 LVIEKEPLISP
+576 P
-587 DTPIYVDLDNGE
+587 DTPIYVDLEKGN

-623 LNKDGTME
+623 LNENGTME
-631 LSRFQGHQTL
+631 LSRFQSHQTL
-641 SMLDDQGMIT
+641 SMLDDQGLIAT
-651 AGASRLRELADKL
+651 GTSKLRVLADKL
-664 KNFQKI
+664 KGFQEV
-670 TAVTLPTGLNAT
+670 TTVAVPDGLNAT

-748 NEIEKFTPELSYQVL
+748 NEIEKFTPQLSYQVL
-763 HGTKRYQH
+763 HGTKRHQY
-771 FGCLQRLEGS
+771 FGCLEALEEDAGD
-781 EGVKKPV
+781 ENKV
-788 DLIITSYALLT
+788 DIIITSYALIT
-799 KDLDLY
+799 KDLALY
-805 CQHKFYYLI
+805 SQQKFYYLV

-820 IKNPKTKLYQAFQ
+820 IKNTKTKLYQAF
-833 SLRAQH
+833 LTLKAQH

-872 FTKIFR
+872 FTKLFR
-878 NPIEKHGDQ
+878 TPIEKHGEL

-912 LPPKTI
+912 LPPKTE

-941 SRLKDIIAE
+941 SRLKDIIAD

-985 NKSAKLDYL
+985 NQSAKLDYL

-1022 EELVAADIGFVKLTG
+1022 QELIDANIGYVKLTG
-1037 ATTKR
+1037 STTKR

-1092 DRAYRI
+1092 DRAHRI
-1098 GQDKPVFVYKYIIEN
+1098 GQDKPVFVYKLIIEN
-1113 SIEEKILKIQ
+1113 SIEEKIQKIQ

-1135 EEVSDK
+1135 EEVSDN

-1149 LGALLAPLD
+1149 LDSLLSPLS

>member
-1 MAKNIFTPE
+1 MAKKTFTPE
-10 LLEQHFTKNEW
+10 LLEKHFTKNEW
-21 KKGTRIYQADGI
+21 KKGTRIFNAKGI

-39 GEIIRGVVFS
+39 GEIIRGVVLS
-49 ERSNQSTYLTRLVLN
+49 ERSRDTPYLTRIVF
-64 IKHDGIA
+64 DGNFDDIS
-71 SYCDCYV
+71 SYCDCYI

-89 QCFIHEHFD
+89 QEYINEHFD
-98 RNSIAT
+98 HKSIAT
-104 PERVIDRWLSHFQA
+104 SERVIDKWLSNFQA
-118 QPSRYQP
+118 QPSRYPP
-125 NPQQKSLLY
+125 NSQQKSLLY
-134 FLKPNGFNEDDYYT
+134 FLTPNSYNEDDFFN
-148 LAIKSTR
+148 LQIKSTR
-155 AKKSGGWSSSLGSEY
+155 PKRSGGWSSTLGGEH
-170 STSSLINSAYATNED
+170 STNSLINSAYANNDD
-185 VAVIT
+185 VAVLT
-190 EVMRTNQFG
+190 ELIRTNQFG
-199 DDIKY
+199 DTIKY
-204 FDLFAQIIKTNRC
+204 FDLFESIIKTNRC
-217 FWDAKFNLDQAI
+217 FWHVDYNLDEAI
-229 TLSEPIE
+229 TLGEPLE
-236 AEWQWL
+236 AEWQWI
-242 ALDNNLHTLKLVF
+242 ALENQLHTLQLVF
-255 NEPSSSIQIIKA
+255 TQPSTSTRIIKA
-267 QPLCFYDEEKNCFGQ
+267 QPLCYYDEDTNTFGK
-282 INTNTRC
+282 INTNTKC
-289 DFEADLLNSP
+289 DFEADLLHSP
-299 IFEEDRLPWVM
+299 IFEEDKLPWVL
-310 NKLSMSLGDAVQRLP
+310 NKLSMSLGDAVKRLP
-325 KPKTQFSQDL
+325 KPKTEFSQEL
-335 TKPEVHLY
+335 SKPEVYLH
-343 FSTPLEKNPQTGNVR
+343 FSTPSKSSPKTGYVH
-358 VNFSYQGNLV
+358 VSFSYQGNIV
-368 NPHNESVTITPKRL
+368 NPHNESATVTLASRI
-382 TDSENDSE
+382 DNDSDE
-390 GENDSSSEI
+390 TRDV
-399 SSEASI
+399 
-405 EASNEGKIYR
+405 KLYR
-415 DLAFEQAVI
+415 DLAFEQTVI
-424 DKLTRLKFSLV
+424 DKLSTLKF
-435 PIPKRYA
+435 IAQPKPKLYT
-442 FINAEYLNKDASL
+442 FTNQDYLNKD
-455 ADKTP
+455 KVP
-460 KFSMMLQGRY
+460 KFSMLMEAPY
-470 AWHQFLDQEIPLLKD
+470 YWHTFLHQELPLLKD
-485 LGWHISFADAFYFKS
+485 LNWHVSFADNFYYKALS
-500 LATDS
+500 TDS

-537 ILLGAIEQLPRSALL
+537 ILLSAIEQLPRSALL
-552 DRDKVDRDKIDGE
+552 DR
-565 KVAHENVDQDG
+565 
-576 LVIEKEPLISP
+576 EKEQLISP
-587 DTPIYVDLDNGE
+587 DSPIYVDLENGD

-623 LNKDGTME
+623 LNEDGTME

-641 SMLDDQGMIT
+641 SMLDDQGLIAT
-651 AGASRLRELADKL
+651 GTNKLRALAEKL
-664 KNFQKI
+664 KDFQKVAPVAI
-670 TAVTLPTGLNAT
+670 PEGLNAT

-705 LADDMGLGKTIQTL
+705 LADDMGLGKTIQAL
-719 AHLLIEKQQGR
+719 AHLLIEKKAGR

-763 HGTKRYQH
+763 HGSKRH
-771 FGCLQRLEGS
+771 LNFGCLERLEGE
-781 EGVKKPV
+781 EGIESNV
-788 DLIITSYALLT
+788 DIIITSYALIT

-805 CQHKFYYLI
+805 REQKFYYLI

-820 IKNPKTKLYQAFQ
+820 IKNTKTKLYQAFM
-833 SLRAQH
+833 LLKAQH

-872 FTKIFR
+872 FSKLFR
-878 NPIEKHGDQ
+878 TPIEKHGEL

-912 LPPKTI
+912 LPPKTE

-941 SRLKDIIAE
+941 SRLKDIIAD

-980 GAKKV
+980 GAKKI
-985 NKSAKLDYL
+985 NQSAKLDYL

-1022 EELVAADIGFVKLTG
+1022 EELVAAGIDFVKLTG

-1042 QEVVDKFQRGDV
+1042 QEVVDKFQNGEV

-1098 GQDKPVFVYKYIIEN
+1098 GQDKPVFVYKLIIEN
-1113 SIEEKILKIQ
+1113 SIEEKIQKIQ

-1135 EEVSDK
+1135 EEVSDS

-1149 LGALLAPLD
+1149 LDSLLSPLS

>member
-1 MAKNIFTPE
+1 MTKNTFTPE
-10 LLEQHFTKNEW
+10 LLEQHFTKTEW
-21 KKGTRIYQADGI
+21 KKGTRIFESKGI

-49 ERSNQSTYLTRLVLN
+49 ERSRETSYLTRLVLN
-64 IKHDGIA
+64 VKHDGMA

-89 QCFIHEHFD
+89 LCFINDHFD

-104 PERVIDRWLSHFQA
+104 SEKIVDKWLSRFQA

-125 NPQQKSLLY
+125 NSQQKSLLY
-134 FLKPNGFNEDDYYT
+134 FLKPNSYNEDDYFT
-148 LAIKSTR
+148 LGIKSAR
-155 AKKSGGWSSSLGSEY
+155 PKMSGGWSSSLGSEF
-170 STSSLINSAYATNED
+170 SASSLINSAYANNED
-185 VAVIT
+185 VSVLT
-190 EVMRTNQFG
+190 ELIRTNQYG
-199 DDIKY
+199 DNIKY
-204 FDLFAQIIKTNRC
+204 FDLFERIIKTNRC
-217 FWDAKFNLDQAI
+217 FWQTSYELTEAI
-229 TLSEPIE
+229 TLGDPLE
-236 AEWQWL
+236 AEWQWI
-242 ALDNNLHTLKLVF
+242 ALDNKLHTLQLVF
-255 NEPSSSIQIIKA
+255 MKPSTNILIIKA
-267 QPLCFYDEEKNCFGQ
+267 QPLCYYDEVENCFGK

-299 IFEEDRLPWVM
+299 VFEEDKLPWIM
-310 NKLSMSLGDAVQRLP
+310 NKLSMSLGEAVQRLP
-325 KPKTQFSQDL
+325 KPKTEFSQEL
-335 TKPEVHLY
+335 SKPEVHLH
-343 FSTPLEKNPQTGNVR
+343 FSTPREADQQSGYVK

-368 NPHNESVTITPKRL
+368 NPHNESVTVTSSNPS
-382 TDSENDSE
+382 TSDNESDSDS
-390 GENDSSSEI
+390 NT
-399 SSEASI
+399 
-405 EASNEGKIYR
+405 KIKLYR
-415 DLAFEQAVI
+415 DLTFEQAVI
-424 DKLTRLKFSLV
+424 DKLTTLKFIAQ
-435 PIPKRYA
+435 PKPKRYT
-442 FINAEYLNKDASL
+442 FTNEDYLNKD
-455 ADKTP
+455 KVP
-460 KFSMMLQGRY
+460 KFSMMMQGRY
-470 AWHQFLDQEIPLLKD
+470 LWHHFLDQDIPLLQG
-485 LGWHISFADAFYFKS
+485 LGWNITFTDDFYYKA

-505 IFDAEVIE
+505 VFDAEVIE
-513 TDDHDFFSLGLNLT
+513 TNDHDFFSLGLNLT

-537 ILLGAIEQLPRSALL
+537 ILLGAIEQLPKSALI
-552 DRDKVDRDKIDGE
+552 DR
-565 KVAHENVDQDG
+565 
-576 LVIEKEPLISP
+576 EKEQLIAP
-587 DTPIYVDLDNGE
+587 DSPIYVDLENGN

-623 LNKDGTME
+623 LNKDGTIE

-641 SMLDDQGMIT
+641 SMLDDQGMIAT
-651 AGASRLRELADKL
+651 GTSKLRVLADKL
-664 KNFQKI
+664 RDFQE
-670 TAVTLPTGLNAT
+670 VTTVPVPEGLNAT

-741 SVIFNWA
+741 SVIYNWA
-748 NEIEKFTPELSYQVL
+748 NEIEKFTPQLSYQVL
-763 HGTKRYQH
+763 HGSKRQQH
-771 FGCLQRLEGS
+771 FGCLEGA
-781 EGVKKPV
+781 EGIENPV
-788 DLIITSYALLT
+788 DIIITSYALIT
-799 KDLDLY
+799 KDLAFY
-805 CQHKFYYLI
+805 NAQSFYYLI

-820 IKNPKTKLYQAFQ
+820 IKNTKTKLYQAF
-833 SLRAQH
+833 LTLKAQH

-872 FTKIFR
+872 FTKLFR
-878 NPIEKHGDQ
+878 TPIEKHGEL

-912 LPPKTI
+912 LPPKTE
-918 IIQTLRIEG
+918 IIQKLRIEG
-927 KQAELYESVRLAMD
+927 QQAELYESVRLAMD
-941 SRLKDIIAE
+941 SRLKDIIAD

-985 NKSAKLDYL
+985 NQSAKLDHL
-994 METLPEQIDEGRRI
+994 METLPEQIAEGRKI

-1022 EELVAADIGFVKLTG
+1022 EELVGANIDFVKLTG

-1042 QEVVDKFQRGDV
+1042 QEVVDKFQEGEV

-1113 SIEEKILKIQ
+1113 SIEEKIQKIQ
-1123 QNKAELAKALLS
+1123 QNKAALAKALLS
-1135 EEVSDK
+1135 EEVSDN

-1149 LGALLAPLD
+1149 LGSLLAPLS

>member
-1 MAKNIFTPE
+1 MAKNKFTPE

-21 KKGTRIYQADGI
+21 KKGARIFNANGI

-39 GEIIRGVVFS
+39 GETIRGVVFS
-49 ERSNQSTYLTRLVLN
+49 ERSRQSSYLTRLVLDSKQGN
-64 IKHDGIA
+64 IA

-78 GRDCKHGAALA
+78 GRDCKHGSALA
-89 QCFIHEHFD
+89 QYYIHEHFD
-98 RNSIAT
+98 QNSIAT
-104 PERVIDRWLSHFQA
+104 SEKVIDKWFNRFQA
-118 QPSRYQP
+118 QPSRYPP
-125 NPQQKSLLY
+125 NSQQKSLLY
-134 FLKPNGFNEDDYYT
+134 FLKPSSHNEDDFFT
-148 LAIKSTR
+148 LEIKSSR
-155 AKKSGGWSSSLGSEY
+155 LKRSGGWSSSLGNEY
-170 STSSLINSAYATNED
+170 SVSSLINSAYANNDD
-185 VAVIT
+185 VAVLT

-199 DDIKY
+199 DSIKY
-204 FDLFAQIIKTNRC
+204 FDLFERIIKTNRC
-217 FWDAKFNLDQAI
+217 FLHTNYDLDEAI
-229 TLSEPIE
+229 TLGEPLA
-236 AEWQWL
+236 AEWQWI
-242 ALDNNLHTLKLVF
+242 ALDNNLHTLKLILTQ
-255 NEPSSSIQIIKA
+255 PSANIRIVKA
-267 QPLCFYDEEKNCFGQ
+267 QPLCYYDEQKNCFGQ
-282 INTNTRC
+282 IKTNTQC

-299 IFEEDRLPWVM
+299 IFEEDKLPWVL

-325 KPKTQFSQDL
+325 KPKTQYSQEL
-335 TKPEVHLY
+335 TKPDVYLH
-343 FSTPLEKNPQTGNVR
+343 FSTPSETNPQTGHVS

-368 NPHNESVTITPKRL
+368 NPHNERATIIISKL
-382 TDSENDSE
+382 TDSDDDS
-390 GENDSSSEI
+390 DSDNSREV
-399 SSEASI
+399 
-405 EASNEGKIYR
+405 KLYR
-415 DLAFEQAVI
+415 DLTFEQTVI
-424 DKLTRLKFSLV
+424 DKLTTLKFITQ
-435 PIPKRYA
+435 PKPKRYT
-442 FINAEYLNKDASL
+442 FTNEDYLNKDK
-455 ADKTP
+455 DP
-460 KFSMMLQGRY
+460 KYSMLMQGRY
-470 AWHQFLDQEIPLLKD
+470 SWHHFLHQEVQRLKD
-485 LGWHISFADAFYFKS
+485 LGWNISFSDTFYFKA

-537 ILLGAIEQLPRSALL
+537 ILLGAIEQLPKSALL
-552 DRDKVDRDKIDGE
+552 DR
-565 KVAHENVDQDG
+565 
-576 LVIEKEPLISP
+576 EKEQLVAP
-587 DTPIYVDLDNGE
+587 DSPIYVDLDNGD

-631 LSRFQGHQTL
+631 LSRFQSHQTL
-641 SMLDDQGMIT
+641 SMLDDQGMVAT
-651 AGASRLRELADKL
+651 GTNKLRALADKL
-664 KNFQKI
+664 KGFQQ
-670 TAVTLPTGLNAT
+670 VTTVTVPDGLNAT
-682 LRTYQHQGL
+682 LRTYQQQGL

-730 LTKPVLIVAPT
+730 LNKPVLIVAPT

-748 NEIEKFTPELSYQVL
+748 NEIEKFTPQLSYQVL
-763 HGTKRYQH
+763 HGSKRHQH
-771 FGCLQRLEGS
+771 FGCIEGIDNGES
-781 EGVKKPV
+781 QV
-788 DLIITSYALLT
+788 DVIITSYALIT

-805 CQHKFYYLI
+805 SEQKFYYLV

-820 IKNPKTKLYQAFQ
+820 IKNTKTKLYQAFL
-833 SLRAQH
+833 SLKAQH

-872 FTKIFR
+872 FTKLFR
-878 NPIEKHGDQ
+878 TPIEKHGEQ

-912 LPPKTI
+912 LPPKTE

-941 SRLKDIIAE
+941 SRLKDIIAD

-980 GAKKV
+980 GAQKV
-985 NKSAKLDYL
+985 NQSAKLDYL
-994 METLPEQIDEGRRI
+994 METLPEQIDEGRKI

-1022 EELVAADIGFVKLTG
+1022 EELVGANIGYVKLTG
-1037 ATTKR
+1037 STTKR
-1042 QEVVDKFQRGDV
+1042 QEVVDKFQNGEV

-1098 GQDKPVFVYKYIIEN
+1098 GQDKPVFVYKLIIEN
-1113 SIEEKILKIQ
+1113 SIEEKIQKIQ

-1135 EEVSDK
+1135 EEVSDS

-1149 LGALLAPLD
+1149 LGSLLAPLG

>member
-1 MAKNIFTPE
+1 MTKNTFTPE

-21 KKGTRIYQADGI
+21 KKGARIFNDKGV
-33 KTCALD
+33 KTCALYD
-39 GEIIRGVVFS
+39 KTIRGVVFS
-49 ERSNQSTYLTRLVLN
+49 ERSRQTVYLTRLVFDDKDDN
-64 IKHDGIA
+64 IA

-89 QCFIHEHFD
+89 QSFIHDHFD
-98 RNSIAT
+98 QNSTAS
-104 PERVIDRWLSHFQA
+104 PERVIDKWLSNFQA
-118 QPSRYQP
+118 QPSRYPP
-125 NPQQKSLLY
+125 NSQQKSLLY
-134 FLKPNGFNEDDYYT
+134 FLKPNSYNEDDHFT
-148 LAIKSTR
+148 LGIKSSR
-155 AKKSGGWSSSLGSEY
+155 AKKSGGWSSSLGNEY
-170 STSSLINSAYATNED
+170 SVSSLINSAYANNDD
-185 VAVIT
+185 VTVLT
-190 EVMRTNQFG
+190 ELMRTNQFG
-199 DDIKY
+199 DTIKY
-204 FDLFAQIIKTNRC
+204 FDLFERIIKTNRC
-217 FWDAKFNLDQAI
+217 FWHINYDLDEAI
-229 TLSEPIE
+229 TLGEPLE
-236 AEWQWL
+236 AQWQWT
-242 ALDNNLHTLKLVF
+242 ALDNNLHTLQLVLMQ
-255 NEPSSSIQIIKA
+255 PSTSIRIIKA
-267 QPLCFYDEEKNCFGQ
+267 QPLCYYDEQQNCFGK
-282 INTNTRC
+282 INTNTQC
-289 DFEADLLNSP
+289 NFEADLLNSP
-299 IFEEDRLPWVM
+299 IFEEDKLPWVL

-325 KPKTQFSQDL
+325 KPKTKYSQAL
-335 TKPEVHLY
+335 TKPDVYLH
-343 FSTPLEKNPQTGNVR
+343 FSTPLEANPQTGFVK

-368 NPHNESVTITPKRL
+368 NPHNESVTVTPSNIP
-382 TDSENDSE
+382 DSD
-390 GENDSSSEI
+390 
-399 SSEASI
+399 
-405 EASNEGKIYR
+405 NEGDSASEVKLYR
-415 DLAFEQAVI
+415 DLTFEQTVI
-424 DKLTRLKFSLV
+424 DKLTTLKFIV
-435 PIPKRYA
+435 QPKPKRYT
-442 FINAEYLNKDASL
+442 FTNEDYLNKDK
-455 ADKTP
+455 DP
-460 KFSMMLQGRY
+460 KFSMLMQGRY
-470 AWHQFLDQEIPLLKD
+470 CWHHFLHQEVQLLKD
-485 LGWHISFADAFYFKS
+485 LGWNISFADSFYFKA

-537 ILLGAIEQLPRSALL
+537 ILLGAIEQLPKSALL
-552 DRDKVDRDKIDGE
+552 DR
-565 KVAHENVDQDG
+565 
-576 LVIEKEPLISP
+576 EKEQLVAP
-587 DTPIYVDLDNGE
+587 DSPIYVDLDNGE

-641 SMLDDQGMIT
+641 SMLDDQGLIAT
-651 AGASRLRELADKL
+651 GTHKLRLLADKL
-664 KNFQKI
+664 KDFQQ
-670 TAVTLPTGLNAT
+670 VTTVDVPEGLNAT

-705 LADDMGLGKTIQTL
+705 LADDMGLGKTIQAL

-748 NEIEKFTPELSYQVL
+748 NEIEKFTPQLTYQVL
-763 HGTKRYQH
+763 HGSKRHQH
-771 FGCLQRLEGS
+771 FGCIEGLEMPESG
-781 EGVKKPV
+781 EKPV
-788 DLIITSYALLT
+788 DIIITSYALIT

-805 CQHKFYYLI
+805 SEQKFYYLI

-820 IKNPKTKLYQAFQ
+820 IKNTKTKLYQAFM
-833 SLRAQH
+833 SLKAEH

-872 FTKIFR
+872 FTKLFR
-878 NPIEKHGDQ
+878 TPIEKHGEL

-912 LPPKTI
+912 LPPKTEI
-918 IIQTLRIEG
+918 VQKLRIEG

-941 SRLKDIIAE
+941 SRLKDIIAD

-985 NKSAKLDYL
+985 NQSAKLDYL
-994 METLPEQIDEGRRI
+994 METLPEQIDEGRKI

-1022 EELVAADIGFVKLTG
+1022 DELVAEGIDFVKLTG

-1042 QEVVDKFQRGDV
+1042 QEVVDKFQRGEV

-1113 SIEEKILKIQ
+1113 SIEEKIQKIQ
-1123 QNKAELAKALLS
+1123 QNKAALAKALLS
-1135 EEVSDK
+1135 EEVSDN

-1149 LGALLAPLD
+1149 LGSLLAPLN